1 MRHNWISSK
10 VGLFLAA
17 AMLTSSLSALPPVS
31 AAETEAATTDDL
43 LSMQGIPVEHTP
55 EIALYGAG
63 NTSSDEQTAYPEDVY
78 SSTMGYDVLND
89 AQKDLYR
96 KIKAA
101 AHTFYTGTAAAED
114 VSYGSDEKELPCFT
128 IVSNTDSSLTS
139 EDTAKVISM
148 FRNDNPVYFFVGN
161 TYLYSMDYDFDTGEN
176 YVSMV
181 YIACVEEYTGGT
193 TRQAE
198 RRTLETQIA
207 AAREQVEAKDTAWA
221 KARAANDWL
230 CNSLTYAY
238 DASGNPDD
246 SMASHSIV
254 GAFDERYCA
263 AVCEGYAKAF
273 QLLMNAAG
281 VANAYIVGLGNGGGH
296 AWNMAQMDDGYY
308 YCFDVTWNDSTSSDK
323 YFAAGETSFSQNHT
337 PNTADGF
344 KWDYLYDLPDVPA
357 DDSTNEMGTVLTE
370 GNFTYQLY
378 TDHAVL
384 TAYTGEDAF
393 VSVPEEADGLPVTAI
408 KGAFAGN
415 TAVQLVD
422 LPKTVTAISYGT
434 GGIGAFEDCTALQA
448 VSMLLTSRVEYYSFR
463 NCSALQTATL
473 PQTVTLI
480 GAGAFAACTRL
491 SRLNVY
497 SSDCTFGAASAVPA
511 ATVLYGYAGSTAQAY
526 AEKYDRTFL
535 TFGTVTTTTTAAT
548 TETTTTTTQTTTT
561 TTTTQTTSTTRTTTR
576 TTSDSTTT
584 TTTAATTTAGEILLP
599 EVGDCN
605 NDGVCRVDDLVLL
618 NQYLLGSV
626 QGSEV
631 QRTAMD
637 CNADGTVDSKDSHL
651 LAMFLVQLIARLP
664 A

>member
-1 MRHNWISSK
+1 MRHNWITPRM
-10 VGLFLAA
+10 GLFLAA
-17 AMLTSSLSALPPVS
+17 AMLMSSLSALPPVS
-31 AAETEAATTDDL
+31 AAETAMTDDL
-43 LSMQGIPVEHTP
+43 LSVQGIPVEHTP

-63 NTSSDEQTAYPEDVY
+63 NTSPDEQAAYPEDIY

-89 AQKDLYR
+89 AQKSLYR

-101 AHTFYTGTAAAED
+101 AHAFYTGTAAAEG
-114 VSYGSDEKELPCFT
+114 VSYGSDEEKLPCFA
-128 IVSNTDSSLTS
+128 IVSNTDSSLS
-139 EDTAKVISM
+139 NEDTVKVISM
-148 FRNDNPVYFFVGN
+148 FRNDNPMYFFVGN
-161 TYLYSMDYDFDTGEN
+161 TYLYSMDYDFETEEN
-176 YVSMV
+176 YVGAV
-181 YIACVEEYTGGT
+181 YIACVEEYTSGT
-193 TRQAE
+193 ARQAE
-198 RRTLETQIA
+198 RRALETQIT
-207 AAREQVEAKDTAWA
+207 AAREQVEAQDTAWA

-281 VANAYIVGLGNGGGH
+281 VANAYIIGLGNGGGH

-308 YCFDVTWNDSTSSDK
+308 YYFDVTWNDSTSSDK
-323 YFAAGETSFSQNHT
+323 YFAAGETSFSRNHT
-337 PNTADGF
+337 PNTADGER
-344 KWDYLYDLPDVPA
+344 WDYLYDLPDVPE
-357 DDSTNEMGTVLTE
+357 DDGTDETGTVLTE
-370 GNFTYQLY
+370 GDFTYQLY
-378 TDHAVL
+378 TDHAAL

-422 LPKTVTAISYGT
+422 LPKTVTAVSYGT

-448 VSMLLTSRVEYYSFR
+448 VSMILTSRVEYHSFR

-473 PQTVTLI
+473 PQTVTLV
-480 GAGAFAACTRL
+480 GAGAFAACT
-491 SRLNVY
+491 SLNTLRVD

-511 ATVLYGYAGSTAQAY
+511 ETVLYGYAGSTAQAY
-526 AEKYDRTFL
+526 AKKYDRTFL
-535 TFGTVTTTTTAAT
+535 PFGTVTTAATTAA

-561 TTTTQTTSTTRTTTR
+561 TRATTQ
-576 TTSDSTTT
+576 TTSDSTTA
-584 TTTAATTTAGEILLP
+584 TTTATTVTAGEILLP

-631 QRTAMD
+631 QRPAMD
-637 CNADGTVDSKDSHL
+637 CNADGTVDSRDSQL
-651 LAMFLVQLIARLP
+651 LAMFLMQLIPRLP

>member
-1 MRHNWISSK
+1 MRHNWITPRM
-10 VGLFLAA
+10 GLFLAA
-17 AMLTSSLSALPPVS
+17 AMLMSSLSALPPVS
-31 AAETEAATTDDL
+31 AAETAMTDDL
-43 LSMQGIPVEHTP
+43 LSVQGIPVERTP

-63 NTSSDEQTAYPEDVY
+63 NTSPDEQAAYPEDIY

-89 AQKDLYR
+89 AQKSLYR

-101 AHTFYTGTAAAED
+101 AHAFYTGTAAAEG
-114 VSYGSDEKELPCFT
+114 VSYGSDEEKLPCFA
-128 IVSNTDSSLTS
+128 IVSNTDSSLS
-139 EDTAKVISM
+139 NEDTVKVISM
-148 FRNDNPVYFFVGN
+148 FRNDNPIYFFVGN
-161 TYLYSMDYDFDTGEN
+161 TYLYSMDYDFETEEN
-176 YVSMV
+176 YVSAV
-181 YIACVEEYTGGT
+181 YIACVEEYTSGT
-193 TRQAE
+193 ARQAE
-198 RRTLETQIA
+198 RRALETQIT
-207 AAREQVEAKDTAWA
+207 AAREQVEAQDTAWA

-281 VANAYIVGLGNGGGH
+281 VANAYIIGLGNGGGH

-308 YCFDVTWNDSTSSDK
+308 YYFDVTWNDSTSSDK
-323 YFAAGETSFSQNHT
+323 YFAAGETSFSKNHT
-337 PNTADGF
+337 PNTADGER
-344 KWDYLYDLPDVPA
+344 WDYLYDLPDVPE
-357 DDSTNEMGTVLTE
+357 DDGTDETGTVLTE
-370 GNFTYQLY
+370 GDFTYQLY

-384 TAYTGEDAF
+384 TAYTGEDVF

-422 LPKTVTAISYGT
+422 LPKTVTAVSYGT
-434 GGIGAFEDCTALQA
+434 GGIGAFENCTALQA
-448 VSMLLTSRVEYYSFR
+448 VSMILTSRVEYHSFW

-473 PQTVTLI
+473 PQTVTLV
-480 GAGAFAACTRL
+480 GAGAFAACA
-491 SRLNVY
+491 SLNTLRVY

-511 ATVLYGYAGSTAQAY
+511 ETVLYGYAGSTAQAY
-526 AEKYDRTFL
+526 AKKYDRTFL
-535 TFGTVTTTTTAAT
+535 SFGTVTTAATTAA

-561 TTTTQTTSTTRTTTR
+561 TRATTQ
-576 TTSDSTTT
+576 TTSDSTTA
-584 TTTAATTTAGEILLP
+584 TTTATTVTAGEILLP

-631 QRTAMD
+631 QRPAMD
-637 CNADGTVDSKDSHL
+637 CNADGTVDSRDSQL
-651 LAMFLVQLIARLP
+651 LAMFLMQLIPRLP

>member
-1 MRHNWISSK
+1 MRHNWITPRM
-10 VGLFLAA
+10 GLFLVA
-17 AMLTSSLSALPPVS
+17 AMLMSSLSALPPVS
-31 AAETEAATTDDL
+31 AAETVMTDDL
-43 LSMQGIPVEHTP
+43 LSVQGIPVEHTP

-63 NTSSDEQTAYPEDVY
+63 NTSPDEQAAYPEDIY

-89 AQKDLYR
+89 AQKSLYR

-101 AHTFYTGTAAAED
+101 AHAFYTGTAAAEG
-114 VSYGSDEKELPCFT
+114 VSYGSDEEKLPCFA
-128 IVSNTDSSLTS
+128 IVSNTDSSLS
-139 EDTAKVISM
+139 NEDTVKVISM
-148 FRNDNPVYFFVGN
+148 FRNDNPMYFFVGN
-161 TYLYSMDYDFDTGEN
+161 NYLYSMDYDSETEKN
-176 YVSMV
+176 YVGAV
-181 YIACVEEYTGGT
+181 YIACVEEYTSGT
-193 TRQAE
+193 ARQAE
-198 RRTLETQIA
+198 RRALETQIT
-207 AAREQVEAKDTAWA
+207 AAREQVEAQDTAWA

-281 VANAYIVGLGNGGGH
+281 VANAYIIGLGNGGGH

-308 YCFDVTWNDSTSSDK
+308 YYFDVTWNDSTSSDK
-323 YFAAGETSFSQNHT
+323 YFAAGETSFSKNHT
-337 PNTADGF
+337 PNTADGER
-344 KWDYLYDLPDVPA
+344 WDYLYDLPDVPE
-357 DDSTNEMGTVLTE
+357 DDGTDETGTVLTE
-370 GNFTYQLY
+370 GDFTYQLY

-384 TAYTGEDAF
+384 TAYTGEDVF

-422 LPKTVTAISYGT
+422 LPKTVTAVSYGT
-434 GGIGAFEDCTALQA
+434 GGIGAFENCTALQA
-448 VSMLLTSRVEYYSFR
+448 VSMILTSRVEYHSFR

-473 PQTVTLI
+473 PQTVTLV
-480 GAGAFAACTRL
+480 GAGVFAACT
-491 SRLNVY
+491 SLNTLRVY

-511 ATVLYGYAGSTAQAY
+511 ETVLYGYAGSTAQAY
-526 AEKYDRTFL
+526 AKKYDRTFL
-535 TFGTVTTTTTAAT
+535 SFGTVTTAATTAA

-561 TTTTQTTSTTRTTTR
+561 TRATTQ
-576 TTSDSTTT
+576 TTSDSTTA
-584 TTTAATTTAGEILLP
+584 TTTATTVTAGEILLP

-631 QRTAMD
+631 QRPAMD
-637 CNADGTVDSKDSHL
+637 CNADGTVDSRDSQL
-651 LAMFLVQLIARLP
+651 LAMFLMQLIPRLP

>member
-1 MRHNWISSK
+1 MRHNWITPRM
-10 VGLFLAA
+10 GLFLAA
-17 AMLTSSLSALPPVS
+17 AMLMSSLSALPPVS
-31 AAETEAATTDDL
+31 AAEVAMTDDL
-43 LSMQGIPVEHTP
+43 LSVQGIPVEHTP

-63 NTSSDEQTAYPEDVY
+63 NTSPDEQAAYPEDIY

-89 AQKDLYR
+89 AQKSLYR

-101 AHTFYTGTAAAED
+101 AHAFYTGTAAAEG
-114 VSYGSDEKELPCFT
+114 VSYGSDEEKLPCFA
-128 IVSNTDSSLTS
+128 IVSNTDSSLS
-139 EDTAKVISM
+139 NEDTVKVISM
-148 FRNDNPVYFFVGN
+148 FRNDNPMYFFVGN
-161 TYLYSMDYDFDTGEN
+161 TYLYSMDYDFETEEN
-176 YVSMV
+176 YVGAV
-181 YIACVEEYTGGT
+181 YIACVEEYTSGT
-193 TRQAE
+193 ARQAE
-198 RRTLETQIA
+198 RRALETQIT
-207 AAREQVEAKDTAWA
+207 AAREQVEAQDTAWA

-238 DASGNPDD
+238 DASGDPDD

-281 VANAYIVGLGNGGGH
+281 VANAYIIGLGNGGGH

-308 YCFDVTWNDSTSSDK
+308 YYFDVTWNDSTSSDK
-323 YFAAGETSFSQNHT
+323 YFAAGETSFSKNHT
-337 PNTADGF
+337 PNTADGER
-344 KWDYLYDLPDVPA
+344 WDYLYDLPDVPE
-357 DDSTNEMGTVLTE
+357 DDGTDETGTVLTE
-370 GNFTYQLY
+370 GDFTYQLY
-378 TDHAVL
+378 TDHAAL

-422 LPKTVTAISYGT
+422 LPKTVTAVSYGT
-434 GGIGAFEDCTALQA
+434 GGIGAFENCTALQA
-448 VSMLLTSRVEYYSFR
+448 VSMILTSRVEYHSFR
-463 NCSALQTATL
+463 NCSVLQTATL
-473 PQTVTLI
+473 PQTVTLV
-480 GAGAFAACTRL
+480 GAGAFAACT
-491 SRLNVY
+491 SLNTLRVY

-511 ATVLYGYAGSTAQAY
+511 ETVLYGYAGSTAQAY
-526 AEKYDRTFL
+526 AKKYDRTFL
-535 TFGTVTTTTTAAT
+535 TFGTVTTAATTAAT
-548 TETTTTTTQTTTT
+548 ETT
-561 TTTTQTTSTTRTTTR
+561 TTTTQTTSTTRTTMR
-576 TTSDSTTT
+576 TTSDSTTA
-584 TTTAATTTAGEILLP
+584 TTTATTVTAGEILLP

-631 QRTAMD
+631 QRPAMD
-637 CNADGTVDSKDSHL
+637 CNADGTVDSRDSQL
-651 LAMFLVQLIARLP
+651 LAMFLMQLIPRLP

>member
-1 MRHNWISSK
+1 MRHNWITPRM
-10 VGLFLAA
+10 GFFLAA
-17 AMLTSSLSALPPVS
+17 AMLMSSFSALPPVS
-31 AAETEAATTDDL
+31 AAETAMTDDL
-43 LSMQGIPVEHTP
+43 LSVQGIPVEHTP

-63 NTSSDEQTAYPEDVY
+63 NTSPDEQAAYPEDIY

-89 AQKDLYR
+89 AQKSLYR

-101 AHTFYTGTAAAED
+101 AHAFYTGTAAAEG
-114 VSYGSDEKELPCFT
+114 VSYGSDEEKLPCFA
-128 IVSNTDSSLTS
+128 IVSNTDSSLS
-139 EDTAKVISM
+139 NEDTVKVISM
-148 FRNDNPVYFFVGN
+148 FRNDNPMYFFVGN
-161 TYLYSMDYDFDTGEN
+161 TYLYSMDYDFETEEN
-176 YVSMV
+176 YVGAV
-181 YIACVEEYTGGT
+181 YIACVEEYTSGT
-193 TRQAE
+193 ARQAE
-198 RRTLETQIA
+198 RRALETQIT
-207 AAREQVEAKDTAWA
+207 AAREQVEAQDTAWA

-281 VANAYIVGLGNGGGH
+281 VANAYIIGLGNGGGH

-308 YCFDVTWNDSTSSDK
+308 YYFDVTWNDSTSSDK
-323 YFAAGETSFSQNHT
+323 YFAAGETSFSKNHT
-337 PNTADGF
+337 PNTADGER
-344 KWDYLYDLPDVPA
+344 WDYLYDLPDVPE
-357 DDSTNEMGTVLTE
+357 DDGTDETGTVLTE
-370 GNFTYQLY
+370 GDFTYQLY

-384 TAYTGEDAF
+384 TAYTGEDVS

-422 LPKTVTAISYGT
+422 LPKTVTAVSYGT
-434 GGIGAFEDCTALQA
+434 GGIGAFENCTALQA
-448 VSMLLTSRVEYYSFR
+448 VSMILTSRVEYHSFR

-473 PQTVTLI
+473 PQTVTLV
-480 GAGAFAACTRL
+480 GAGAFAACT
-491 SRLNVY
+491 SLNTLRVY

-511 ATVLYGYAGSTAQAY
+511 ETVLYGYAGSTAQAY
-526 AEKYDRTFL
+526 AKKYDRTFL
-535 TFGTVTTTTTAAT
+535 PFGTVTTAATTAA

-561 TTTTQTTSTTRTTTR
+561 TRATTQ
-576 TTSDSTTT
+576 TTSDSTTA
-584 TTTAATTTAGEILLP
+584 TTTATTVTAGEILLP

-631 QRTAMD
+631 QRPAMD
-637 CNADGTVDSKDSHL
+637 CNADGTVDSRDSQL
-651 LAMFLVQLIARLP
+651 LAMFLMQLIPRLP

>member
-1 MRHNWISSK
+1 MRHNWITPRM
-10 VGLFLAA
+10 GLFLAA
-17 AMLTSSLSALPPVS
+17 AMLMSSLSALPPVS
-31 AAETEAATTDDL
+31 AAETAMTDDL
-43 LSMQGIPVEHTP
+43 LSVQGIPVERTP
-55 EIALYGAG
+55 EIALYGAE
-63 NTSSDEQTAYPEDVY
+63 NTSPDEQAAYPEDIY

-89 AQKDLYR
+89 AQKSLYR

-101 AHTFYTGTAAAED
+101 AHAFYTGTAAAEG
-114 VSYGSDEKELPCFT
+114 VSYGSDEEKLPCFA
-128 IVSNTDSSLTS
+128 IVSNTDSSLS
-139 EDTAKVISM
+139 NEDTVKVISM
-148 FRNDNPVYFFVGN
+148 FRNDNPMYFFVGN
-161 TYLYSMDYDFDTGEN
+161 TYLYSMDYDFETEEN
-176 YVSMV
+176 YVSAV
-181 YIACVEEYTGGT
+181 YIACVEEYTSGT
-193 TRQAE
+193 ARQAE
-198 RRTLETQIA
+198 RRALETQIT
-207 AAREQVEAKDTAWA
+207 AAREQVEAQDTAWA

-238 DASGNPDD
+238 DASGAPDD

-263 AVCEGYAKAF
+263 AVCEGYAKSF

-281 VANAYIVGLGNGGGH
+281 VANAYIIGLGNGGGH

-308 YCFDVTWNDSTSSDK
+308 YYFDVTWNDSTSSDK
-323 YFAAGETSFSQNHT
+323 YFAAGETSFSKNHT
-337 PNTADGF
+337 PNTADGER
-344 KWDYLYDLPDVPA
+344 WDYLYDLPDVPE
-357 DDSTNEMGTVLTE
+357 DDGTDETGTVLTE
-370 GNFTYQLY
+370 GDFTYQLY

-384 TAYTGEDAF
+384 TAYTGEDVS

-422 LPKTVTAISYGT
+422 LPKTVTAVSYGT
-434 GGIGAFEDCTALQA
+434 GGIGAFENCTALQA
-448 VSMLLTSRVEYYSFR
+448 VSMILTSRVEYHSFR

-473 PQTVTLI
+473 PQTVTLV
-480 GAGAFAACTRL
+480 GAGAFAACTG
-491 SRLNVY
+491 LNTLRVY

-511 ATVLYGYAGSTAQAY
+511 ETVLYGYAGSTAQAY
-526 AEKYDRTFL
+526 AKKYDRTFL
-535 TFGTVTTTTTAAT
+535 LFGTVTTAATTAA

-561 TTTTQTTSTTRTTTR
+561 TRATTQ
-576 TTSDSTTT
+576 TTSDSTTA
-584 TTTAATTTAGEILLP
+584 TTTATTVTAGEILLP

-631 QRTAMD
+631 QRPAMD
-637 CNADGTVDSKDSHL
+637 CNADGTVDSRDSQL
-651 LAMFLVQLIARLP
+651 LAMFLMQLIARLP

>member
-1 MRHNWISSK
+1 MRHNWITPRM
-10 VGLFLAA
+10 GLFLAA
-17 AMLTSSLSALPPVS
+17 AMLMSSLSALPPVS
-31 AAETEAATTDDL
+31 AAETAMTDDL
-43 LSMQGIPVEHTP
+43 LSVQGIPVEHTP

-63 NTSSDEQTAYPEDVY
+63 NTSPDEQAAYPEDIY

-89 AQKDLYR
+89 AQKSLYR

-101 AHTFYTGTAAAED
+101 AHAFYTGTAAAEG
-114 VSYGSDEKELPCFT
+114 VSYGSDEEKLPCFA
-128 IVSNTDSSLTS
+128 IVSNTDSSLS
-139 EDTAKVISM
+139 NEDTVKVISM
-148 FRNDNPVYFFVGN
+148 FRNDNPMYFFVGN
-161 TYLYSMDYDFDTGEN
+161 NYLYSMDYDSETEEN
-176 YVSMV
+176 YVGAV
-181 YIACVEEYTGGT
+181 YIACVEEYTSGT
-193 TRQAE
+193 ARQAE
-198 RRTLETQIA
+198 RRALETQIT
-207 AAREQVEAKDTAWA
+207 AAREQVEAQDTAWA

-281 VANAYIVGLGNGGGH
+281 VANAYIIGLGNGGGH

-308 YCFDVTWNDSTSSDK
+308 YYFDVTWNDSTSSDK
-323 YFAAGETSFSQNHT
+323 YFAAGETSFSKNHT
-337 PNTADGF
+337 PNTADGER
-344 KWDYLYDLPDVPA
+344 WDYLYDLPD
-357 DDSTNEMGTVLTE
+357 
-370 GNFTYQLY
+370 
-378 TDHAVL
+378 
-384 TAYTGEDAF
+384 
-393 VSVPEEADGLPVTAI
+393 VPEEADGLPVTAI

-422 LPKTVTAISYGT
+422 LPKTVTVVSYGT
-434 GGIGAFEDCTALQA
+434 GGIGAFENCTALQA
-448 VSMLLTSRVEYYSFR
+448 VSMILTSRVEYHSFW

-473 PQTVTLI
+473 PQTVTLV
-480 GAGAFAACTRL
+480 GAGAFAACA
-491 SRLNVY
+491 SLNTLRVY

-511 ATVLYGYAGSTAQAY
+511 ETVLYGYAGSTAQAY
-526 AEKYDRTFL
+526 AKKYDRTFL
-535 TFGTVTTTTTAAT
+535 SFGTVTTAATTAA

-561 TTTTQTTSTTRTTTR
+561 TRATTQ
-576 TTSDSTTT
+576 TTSDSTTA
-584 TTTAATTTAGEILLP
+584 TTTATTVTAGEILLP

-631 QRTAMD
+631 QRPAMD
-637 CNADGTVDSKDSHL
+637 CNADGTVDSRDSQL
-651 LAMFLVQLIARLP
+651 LAMFLMQLIPRLP

>member
-1 MRHNWISSK
+1 MRHNWITPRM
-10 VGLFLAA
+10 GLFLAA
-17 AMLTSSLSALPPVS
+17 AMLMPSLSALPPVS
-31 AAETEAATTDDL
+31 AAETAMTDDL
-43 LSMQGIPVEHTP
+43 LSVQGIPVEHTP

-63 NTSSDEQTAYPEDVY
+63 NTSPDEQAAYPEDIY

-89 AQKDLYR
+89 AQKSLYR

-101 AHTFYTGTAAAED
+101 AHAFYTGTAAAEG
-114 VSYGSDEKELPCFT
+114 VSYGSDEEKLPCFA
-128 IVSNTDSSLTS
+128 IVSNTDSSLS
-139 EDTAKVISM
+139 NEDTVKVISM
-148 FRNDNPVYFFVGN
+148 FRNDNPMYFFVGN
-161 TYLYSMDYDFDTGEN
+161 NYLYSMDYDSETEEN
-176 YVSMV
+176 YVGAV
-181 YIACVEEYTGGT
+181 YIACVEEYTSGT
-193 TRQAE
+193 ARQAE
-198 RRTLETQIA
+198 RCALETQIT
-207 AAREQVEAKDTAWA
+207 AAREQVEAQDTAWA

-281 VANAYIVGLGNGGGH
+281 VANAYIIGLGNGGGH

-308 YCFDVTWNDSTSSDK
+308 YYFDVTWNDSTSSDK
-323 YFAAGETSFSQNHT
+323 YFAAGETSFSKNHT
-337 PNTADGF
+337 PNTADGER
-344 KWDYLYDLPDVPA
+344 WDYLYDLPDVPE
-357 DDSTNEMGTVLTE
+357 DDGTDETGTVLTE
-370 GNFTYQLY
+370 GDFTYQLY

-384 TAYTGEDAF
+384 TAYTGEDVF

-415 TAVQLVD
+415 TSVQLVD
-422 LPKTVTAISYGT
+422 LPKTVTAVSYGT
-434 GGIGAFEDCTALQA
+434 GGIGAFENCTALQA
-448 VSMLLTSRVEYYSFR
+448 VSMILTSRVEYHSFR

-473 PQTVTLI
+473 PQTVTLV
-480 GAGAFAACTRL
+480 GAGAFAACT
-491 SRLNVY
+491 SLNTLRVY
-497 SSDCTFGAASAVPA
+497 SSDCTFGAASVVPA
-511 ATVLYGYAGSTAQAY
+511 ETVLYGYAGSTAQAY
-526 AEKYDRTFL
+526 AKKYDRTFL
-535 TFGTVTTTTTAAT
+535 SFGTVTTAATTAA

-561 TTTTQTTSTTRTTTR
+561 TRATTQ
-576 TTSDSTTT
+576 TTSDSTTA
-584 TTTAATTTAGEILLP
+584 TTTATTVTAGEILLP

-631 QRTAMD
+631 QRPAMD
-637 CNADGTVDSKDSHL
+637 CNADGTVDSRDSQL
-651 LAMFLVQLIARLP
+651 LAMFLMQLIPRLP

>member
-1 MRHNWISSK
+1 MRHNWITPRM
-10 VGLFLAA
+10 GLFLAA
-17 AMLTSSLSALPPVS
+17 AMLMSSLSALPPVS
-31 AAETEAATTDDL
+31 AAETVMTDDL
-43 LSMQGIPVEHTP
+43 LSVQGIPVEHTP

-63 NTSSDEQTAYPEDVY
+63 NTFPDEQAAYPEDIY

-89 AQKDLYR
+89 AQKSLYR

-101 AHTFYTGTAAAED
+101 AHAFYTGTAAAEG
-114 VSYGSDEKELPCFT
+114 VSYGSDEEKLPCFA
-128 IVSNTDSSLTS
+128 IVSNTDSSLS
-139 EDTAKVISM
+139 NEDTVKVISM
-148 FRNDNPVYFFVGN
+148 FRNDNPMYFFVGN
-161 TYLYSMDYDFDTGEN
+161 TYLYSMDYDFETEEN
-176 YVSMV
+176 YVGAV
-181 YIACVEEYTGGT
+181 YIACVEEYTSGT
-193 TRQAE
+193 ARQAE
-198 RRTLETQIA
+198 RRALETQIT
-207 AAREQVEAKDTAWA
+207 AAREQVEAQDTAWA

-281 VANAYIVGLGNGGGH
+281 VANAYIIGLGNGGGH

-308 YCFDVTWNDSTSSDK
+308 YYFDVTWNDSTSSDK
-323 YFAAGETSFSQNHT
+323 YFAAGETSFSKNHT
-337 PNTADGF
+337 PNTADGER
-344 KWDYLYDLPDVPA
+344 WDYLYDLPDVPE
-357 DDSTNEMGTVLTE
+357 DDGTDETGTVLTE
-370 GNFTYQLY
+370 GDFTYQLY

-384 TAYTGEDAF
+384 TAYTGEDVS

-422 LPKTVTAISYGT
+422 LPKTVTAVSYGT
-434 GGIGAFEDCTALQA
+434 GGIGAFENCTALQA
-448 VSMLLTSRVEYYSFR
+448 VSMILTSRVEYHSFR

-473 PQTVTLI
+473 PQTVTLV
-480 GAGAFAACTRL
+480 GAGAFAACT
-491 SRLNVY
+491 SLNTLRVY

-511 ATVLYGYAGSTAQAY
+511 ETVLYGYAGSTAQAY
-526 AEKYDRTFL
+526 AKKYDRTFL
-535 TFGTVTTTTTAAT
+535 PFGTVTTAATTAA
-548 TETTTTTTQTTTT
+548 TETTTTTTTQA
-561 TTTTQTTSTTRTTTR
+561 TTQ
-576 TTSDSTTT
+576 TTSDSTTA
-584 TTTAATTTAGEILLP
+584 TTTATTVTAGEILLP

-631 QRTAMD
+631 QRPAMD
-637 CNADGTVDSKDSHL
+637 CNADGTVDSRDSQL
-651 LAMFLVQLIARLP
+651 LAMFLMQLIPRLP

>member
-1 MRHNWISSK
+1 MRHNWITPRM
-10 VGLFLAA
+10 GLFLAA
-17 AMLTSSLSALPPVS
+17 AMLMSSLSALPPVS
-31 AAETEAATTDDL
+31 AAETAMTDDL
-43 LSMQGIPVEHTP
+43 LSVQGILVEHTP

-63 NTSSDEQTAYPEDVY
+63 NTSPDEQAVYPEDIY

-89 AQKDLYR
+89 AQKSLYR

-101 AHTFYTGTAAAED
+101 AHAFYTGTAAAEG
-114 VSYGSDEKELPCFT
+114 VSYGSDEEKLPCFA
-128 IVSNTDSSLTS
+128 IVSNTDSSLS
-139 EDTAKVISM
+139 NEDTVKVISM
-148 FRNDNPVYFFVGN
+148 FRNDNPMYFFVGN
-161 TYLYSMDYDFDTGEN
+161 TYLYSMDYDFETEEN
-176 YVSMV
+176 YVSAV
-181 YIACVEEYTGGT
+181 YIACVEEYTSGT
-193 TRQAE
+193 ARQAE
-198 RRTLETQIA
+198 RRALETQIT
-207 AAREQVEAKDTAWA
+207 AAREQVEAQDTAWA

-281 VANAYIVGLGNGGGH
+281 VANAYIIGLGNGGGH

-308 YCFDVTWNDSTSSDK
+308 YYFDVTWNDSTSSDK
-323 YFAAGETSFSQNHT
+323 YFAAGETSFSKNHT
-337 PNTADGF
+337 PNTADGER
-344 KWDYLYDLPDVPA
+344 WDYLYDLPDVPE
-357 DDSTNEMGTVLTE
+357 DDGTDETGTVLTE
-370 GNFTYQLY
+370 GDFTYQLY

-384 TAYTGEDAF
+384 TAYTGEDVF

-422 LPKTVTAISYGT
+422 LPKTVTAVSYGT
-434 GGIGAFEDCTALQA
+434 GGIGAFENCTALQA
-448 VSMLLTSRVEYYSFR
+448 VSMILTSRVEYHSFR

-473 PQTVTLI
+473 PQTVTFV
-480 GAGAFAACTRL
+480 GAGAFAACTG
-491 SRLNVY
+491 LNTLRVY

-511 ATVLYGYAGSTAQAY
+511 ETVLYGYAGSTAQAY
-526 AEKYDRTFL
+526 AKKYDRTFL
-535 TFGTVTTTTTAAT
+535 SFGTVTTAATTTA
-548 TETTTTTTQTTTT
+548 TETTTTTTTRA
-561 TTTTQTTSTTRTTTR
+561 TTQ
-576 TTSDSTTT
+576 TTSDSTTA
-584 TTTAATTTAGEILLP
+584 TTTATTVTAGEILLP

-631 QRTAMD
+631 QRPAMD
-637 CNADGTVDSKDSHL
+637 CNADGTVDSRDSQL
-651 LAMFLVQLIARLP
+651 LAMFLMQLIPQLP

>member
-1 MRHNWISSK
+1 MRHNWITPRT
-10 VGLFLAA
+10 GLFLAA
-17 AMLTSSLSALPPVS
+17 AMLMSSLSALPPVS
-31 AAETEAATTDDL
+31 AAETAMTDDL
-43 LSMQGIPVEHTP
+43 LSVQGIPVEHTP

-63 NTSSDEQTAYPEDVY
+63 NTSPDEQTAYPEDIY

-89 AQKDLYR
+89 AQKSLYR

-101 AHTFYTGTAAAED
+101 AHAFYTGTAAAEG
-114 VSYGSDEKELPCFT
+114 VSYGSDEEKLPCFA
-128 IVSNTDSSLTS
+128 IVSNTDSSLS
-139 EDTAKVISM
+139 NEDTVKVISM
-148 FRNDNPVYFFVGN
+148 FRNDNPMYFFVGN
-161 TYLYSMDYDFDTGEN
+161 TYLYSMDYDFETEEN
-176 YVSMV
+176 YVGAV
-181 YIACVEEYTGGT
+181 YIACVEEYTSGT
-193 TRQAE
+193 ARQAE
-198 RRTLETQIA
+198 RRTLETQIT
-207 AAREQVEAKDTAWA
+207 AAREQVEAQDTAWA

-238 DASGNPDD
+238 DASGDPDD

-281 VANAYIVGLGNGGGH
+281 VANAYIIGLGNGGGH

-308 YCFDVTWNDSTSSDK
+308 YYFDVTWNDSTSSDK
-323 YFAAGETSFSQNHT
+323 YFAAGETSFSRNHT
-337 PNTADGF
+337 PNTADGER
-344 KWDYLYDLPDVPA
+344 WDYLYDLPDVPE
-357 DDSTNEMGTVLTE
+357 DDGTDETGTVLTE
-370 GNFTYQLY
+370 GDFIYQLY
-378 TDHAVL
+378 TDHAAL

-422 LPKTVTAISYGT
+422 LPKTVTAVSYGT
-434 GGIGAFEDCTALQA
+434 GGIGAFENCTALQA
-448 VSMLLTSRVEYYSFR
+448 VSMILTSRVEYHSFR

-473 PQTVTLI
+473 PQTVTLV
-480 GAGAFAACTRL
+480 GAGAFAACT
-491 SRLNVY
+491 SLNTLRVY

-511 ATVLYGYAGSTAQAY
+511 ETVLYGYAGSTAQAY
-526 AEKYDRTFL
+526 AKKYDRTFL
-535 TFGTVTTTTTAAT
+535 TFGTVTTAATTAA

-561 TTTTQTTSTTRTTTR
+561 TRATTQ

-584 TTTAATTTAGEILLP
+584 TTTATTVTAGEILLP

-605 NDGVCRVDDLVLL
+605 NDGVCRIDDLVLL

-631 QRTAMD
+631 QRPAMD
-637 CNADGTVDSKDSHL
+637 CNADGTVDSRDSQL
-651 LAMFLVQLIARLP
+651 LAMFLMQLIPRLP

>member
-1 MRHNWISSK
+1 MRHNWITPRM
-10 VGLFLAA
+10 GLFLVA
-17 AMLTSSLSALPPVS
+17 AMLMSSLSALPPVS
-31 AAETEAATTDDL
+31 AAETVMTDDL
-43 LSMQGIPVEHTP
+43 LSVQGIPVEHTP

-63 NTSSDEQTAYPEDVY
+63 NTSPDEQAAYPEDIY

-89 AQKDLYR
+89 AQKSLYR

-101 AHTFYTGTAAAED
+101 AHAFYTGTAAAEG
-114 VSYGSDEKELPCFT
+114 VSYGSDEEKLPCFA
-128 IVSNTDSSLTS
+128 IVSNTDSSLS
-139 EDTAKVISM
+139 NEDTVKVISM
-148 FRNDNPVYFFVGN
+148 FRNDNPMYFFVGN
-161 TYLYSMDYDFDTGEN
+161 NYLYSMDYDSETEEN
-176 YVSMV
+176 YVGAV
-181 YIACVEEYTGGT
+181 YIACVEEYTSGT
-193 TRQAE
+193 ARQAE
-198 RRTLETQIA
+198 RRALETQIT
-207 AAREQVEAKDTAWA
+207 AAREQVEAQDTAWA

-238 DASGNPDD
+238 DASGDPDD

-281 VANAYIVGLGNGGGH
+281 VANAYIIGLGNGGGH

-308 YCFDVTWNDSTSSDK
+308 YYFDVTWNDSTSSDK
-323 YFAAGETSFSQNHT
+323 YFAAGETSFSKNHT
-337 PNTADGF
+337 PNTADGER
-344 KWDYLYDLPDVPA
+344 WDYLYDLPDVPE
-357 DDSTNEMGTVLTE
+357 DDGTDEMGTVLTE
-370 GNFTYQLY
+370 GDFTYQLY

-384 TAYTGEDAF
+384 TAYTGEDVS

-422 LPKTVTAISYGT
+422 LPKTVTAVSYGT
-434 GGIGAFEDCTALQA
+434 GGIGAFENCTALQA
-448 VSMLLTSRVEYYSFR
+448 VSMILTSRVEYHSFR

-473 PQTVTLI
+473 PQTVTLV
-480 GAGAFAACTRL
+480 GAGAFAACT
-491 SRLNVY
+491 SLNTLRVY

-511 ATVLYGYAGSTAQAY
+511 ETVLYGYAGSTAQAY
-526 AEKYDRTFL
+526 AKKYDRTFL
-535 TFGTVTTTTTAAT
+535 LFGTVTTAATTAA

-561 TTTTQTTSTTRTTTR
+561 TRATTQ
-576 TTSDSTTT
+576 TTSDSTTA
-584 TTTAATTTAGEILLP
+584 TTTATTVTAGEILLP

-631 QRTAMD
+631 QRPAMD
-637 CNADGTVDSKDSHL
+637 CNADGTVDSRDSQL
-651 LAMFLVQLIARLP
+651 LAMFLMQLIPRLP

>member
-1 MRHNWISSK
+1 MRHNWITPRM
-10 VGLFLAA
+10 GLFLAA
-17 AMLTSSLSALPPVS
+17 AMLMSSLSALPPVS
-31 AAETEAATTDDL
+31 AAETVMTDDL
-43 LSMQGIPVEHTP
+43 LSVQGIPVEHTP

-63 NTSSDEQTAYPEDVY
+63 NTSPDEQAAYPEDIY
-78 SSTMGYDVLND
+78 SSTMGYEVLND
-89 AQKDLYR
+89 AQKSLYR

-101 AHTFYTGTAAAED
+101 AHAFYTGTAAAEG
-114 VSYGSDEKELPCFT
+114 VSYGSDEEKLPCFA
-128 IVSNTDSSLTS
+128 IVSNTDSSLS
-139 EDTAKVISM
+139 NEDTVKVISM
-148 FRNDNPVYFFVGN
+148 FRNDNPMYFFVGN
-161 TYLYSMDYDFDTGEN
+161 TYLYSMDYDFETEKN
-176 YVSMV
+176 YVGAV
-181 YIACVEEYTGGT
+181 YIACVEEYTSGT
-193 TRQAE
+193 ARQAE
-198 RRTLETQIA
+198 RRALETQIT
-207 AAREQVEAKDTAWA
+207 AAREQVEAQDTAWA

-281 VANAYIVGLGNGGGH
+281 VANAYIIGLGNGGGH

-308 YCFDVTWNDSTSSDK
+308 YYFDVTWNDSTSSDK
-323 YFAAGETSFSQNHT
+323 YFAAGETSFSKNHT
-337 PNTADGF
+337 PNTADGER
-344 KWDYLYDLPDVPA
+344 WDYLYDLPDVPE
-357 DDSTNEMGTVLTE
+357 DDGTDETGTVLTE
-370 GNFTYQLY
+370 GDFTYQLY

-422 LPKTVTAISYGT
+422 LPKTVTAVSYGT
-434 GGIGAFEDCTALQA
+434 GGIGAFENCTALQA
-448 VSMLLTSRVEYYSFR
+448 VSMILTSRVEYHSFR

-473 PQTVTLI
+473 PQTVTLV
-480 GAGAFAACTRL
+480 GAGAFAACT
-491 SRLNVY
+491 SLNTLRVY

-511 ATVLYGYAGSTAQAY
+511 ETVLYGYAGSTAQAY
-526 AEKYDRTFL
+526 AKKYDRTFL
-535 TFGTVTTTTTAAT
+535 PFGTVTTAATTAA
-548 TETTTTTTQTTTT
+548 TETTTTTTQTTTMT
-561 TTTTQTTSTTRTTTR
+561 RATTQ
-576 TTSDSTTT
+576 TTSDSTTA
-584 TTTAATTTAGEILLP
+584 TTTATTVTAGEILLP

-631 QRTAMD
+631 QRPAMD
-637 CNADGTVDSKDSHL
+637 CNADGTVDSRDSQL
-651 LAMFLVQLIARLP
+651 LAMFLMQLIPRLP

>member
-1 MRHNWISSK
+1 MRHNWITPRM
-10 VGLFLAA
+10 GLFLAA
-17 AMLTSSLSALPPVS
+17 AMLMSSLSALPPVS
-31 AAETEAATTDDL
+31 AAETAMTDDL
-43 LSMQGIPVEHTP
+43 LSVQGIPVEHTP

-63 NTSSDEQTAYPEDVY
+63 NTSPDEQAAYPEDIY

-89 AQKDLYR
+89 AQKSLYR

-101 AHTFYTGTAAAED
+101 AHAFYTGTATAEG
-114 VSYGSDEKELPCFT
+114 VSYGSDEEKLPCFA
-128 IVSNTDSSLTS
+128 IVSNTDSSLS
-139 EDTAKVISM
+139 NEDTVKVISM
-148 FRNDNPVYFFVGN
+148 FRNDNPMYFFVGN
-161 TYLYSMDYDFDTGEN
+161 NYLYSMDYDFETEEN
-176 YVSMV
+176 YVGAV
-181 YIACVEEYTGGT
+181 YIACVEEYTSGT
-193 TRQAE
+193 ARQAE
-198 RRTLETQIA
+198 RRALETQIT
-207 AAREQVEAKDTAWA
+207 AAREQVEAQDTAWA

-281 VANAYIVGLGNGGGH
+281 VANAYIIGLGNGGGH

-308 YCFDVTWNDSTSSDK
+308 YYFDVTWNDSTSSDK
-323 YFAAGETSFSQNHT
+323 YFAAGETSFSKNHT
-337 PNTADGF
+337 PNTADGER
-344 KWDYLYDLPDVPA
+344 WDYLYDLPDVPE
-357 DDSTNEMGTVLTE
+357 DDGTDETGTVLTE
-370 GNFTYQLY
+370 GDFTYQLY

-384 TAYTGEDAF
+384 TAYTGEDVS

-415 TAVQLVD
+415 TAVQLVN
-422 LPKTVTAISYGT
+422 LPKTVTAVSYGT
-434 GGIGAFEDCTALQA
+434 GGIGAFENCTALQA
-448 VSMLLTSRVEYYSFR
+448 VSMILTSRVEYHSFR

-473 PQTVTLI
+473 PQTVTLV
-480 GAGAFAACTRL
+480 GAGAFATCT
-491 SRLNVY
+491 SLNTLRVY

-511 ATVLYGYAGSTAQAY
+511 ETVLYGYAGSTAQAY
-526 AEKYDRTFL
+526 AKKYDRTFL
-535 TFGTVTTTTTAAT
+535 LFGTVTTAATTAA

-561 TTTTQTTSTTRTTTR
+561 TRATTQ
-576 TTSDSTTT
+576 TTSDSTTA
-584 TTTAATTTAGEILLP
+584 TTTATTVTAGEILLP

-631 QRTAMD
+631 QRPAMD
-637 CNADGTVDSKDSHL
+637 CNADGTVDSRDSQL
-651 LAMFLVQLIARLP
+651 LAMFLMQLIPRLP

>member
-1 MRHNWISSK
+1 MRHNWITPRM
-10 VGLFLAA
+10 GLFLAA
-17 AMLTSSLSALPPVS
+17 AMLMSSLSALPPVS
-31 AAETEAATTDDL
+31 AAETAMTDDL
-43 LSMQGIPVEHTP
+43 LSVQGIPVEHTP

-63 NTSSDEQTAYPEDVY
+63 NTSPDEQAAYPEDIY

-89 AQKDLYR
+89 AQKSLYR

-101 AHTFYTGTAAAED
+101 AHAFYTGTAAAEG
-114 VSYGSDEKELPCFT
+114 VSYGSDEEKLPCFA
-128 IVSNTDSSLTS
+128 IVSNTDSSLS
-139 EDTAKVISM
+139 NEDTVKVISM
-148 FRNDNPVYFFVGN
+148 FRNDNPMYFFVGN
-161 TYLYSMDYDFDTGEN
+161 NYLYSMDYDSETEEN
-176 YVSMV
+176 YVGAV
-181 YIACVEEYTGGT
+181 YIACVEEYTSGT
-193 TRQAE
+193 ARQAE
-198 RRTLETQIA
+198 RRALETQIT
-207 AAREQVEAKDTAWA
+207 AAREQVEAQDTAWA

-281 VANAYIVGLGNGGGH
+281 VANAYIIGLGNGGGH

-308 YCFDVTWNDSTSSDK
+308 YYFDVTWNDSTSSDK
-323 YFAAGETSFSQNHT
+323 YFAAGETSFSKNHT
-337 PNTADGF
+337 PNTADGER
-344 KWDYLYDLPDVPA
+344 WDYLYDLPDVSE
-357 DDSTNEMGTVLTE
+357 DDGTDETGTVLTE
-370 GNFTYQLY
+370 EDFTYQLY

-384 TAYTGEDAF
+384 TAYTGEDVF

-422 LPKTVTAISYGT
+422 LPKTVTAVSYGT
-434 GGIGAFEDCTALQA
+434 GGIGAFENCTALQA
-448 VSMLLTSRVEYYSFR
+448 VSMILTSRVEYHSFR

-473 PQTVTLI
+473 PQTVTLV
-480 GAGAFAACTRL
+480 GAGVFAACT
-491 SRLNVY
+491 SLNTLRVY

-511 ATVLYGYAGSTAQAY
+511 ETVLYGYAGSTAQAY
-526 AEKYDRTFL
+526 AKKYDRTFL
-535 TFGTVTTTTTAAT
+535 SFGTVTTAATTAA

-561 TTTTQTTSTTRTTTR
+561 TRATTQ
-576 TTSDSTTT
+576 TTSDSTTA
-584 TTTAATTTAGEILLP
+584 TTTATTVTAGEILLP

-631 QRTAMD
+631 QRPAVD
-637 CNADGTVDSKDSHL
+637 CNADGTVDSRDSQL
-651 LAMFLVQLIARLP
+651 LAMFLMQLIPRLP

>member
-1 MRHNWISSK
+1 MRHNWITPK
-10 VGLFLAA
+10 MGLFLAA
-17 AMLTSSLSALPPVS
+17 TMLMSSLSALPPVS
-31 AAETEAATTDDL
+31 AAEAAMTDDL
-43 LSMQGIPVEHTP
+43 LSVQGIPVERTP

-63 NTSSDEQTAYPEDVY
+63 NTSPDEQAVYPEDIY

-89 AQKDLYR
+89 AQKSLYR

-101 AHTFYTGTAAAED
+101 AHAFYTGTAAAEG
-114 VSYGSDEKELPCFT
+114 VSYGSDEEKLPCFA
-128 IVSNTDSSLTS
+128 IVSNTDSSLS
-139 EDTAKVISM
+139 NEDTVKVISM
-148 FRNDNPVYFFVGN
+148 FRNDNPMYFFVGN
-161 TYLYSMDYDFDTGEN
+161 TYLYSMDYDFETEEN
-176 YVSMV
+176 YVSAV
-181 YIACVEEYTGGT
+181 YIACVEEYTSGT
-193 TRQAE
+193 ARQAE
-198 RRTLETQIA
+198 RRALETQIT
-207 AAREQVEAKDTAWA
+207 AAREQVEAQDTAWA

-281 VANAYIVGLGNGGGH
+281 VANAYIIGLGNGGGH

-308 YCFDVTWNDSTSSDK
+308 YYFDVTWNDSTSSDK
-323 YFAAGETSFSQNHT
+323 YFAAGETSFSKNHT
-337 PNTADGF
+337 PNTADGER
-344 KWDYLYDLPDVPA
+344 WDYLYDLPDVPE
-357 DDSTNEMGTVLTE
+357 DDGTDETGTVLTE
-370 GNFTYQLY
+370 GDFTYQLY

-422 LPKTVTAISYGT
+422 LPKTVTAVSYGT
-434 GGIGAFEDCTALQA
+434 GGIGAFENCTALQA
-448 VSMLLTSRVEYYSFR
+448 VSMILTSRVEYHSFR

-473 PQTVTLI
+473 PQTITLV
-480 GAGAFAACTRL
+480 GAGAFAACT
-491 SRLNVY
+491 SLNTLRVY

-511 ATVLYGYAGSTAQAY
+511 ETVLYGYAGSTAQAY
-526 AEKYDRTFL
+526 AKKYDRTFL
-535 TFGTVTTTTTAAT
+535 SFGTVTTAATTAA

-561 TTTTQTTSTTRTTTR
+561 TRATTQ
-576 TTSDSTTT
+576 TTSDSTTA
-584 TTTAATTTAGEILLP
+584 TTTATTVTAGEILLP

-631 QRTAMD
+631 QRPAMD
-637 CNADGTVDSKDSHL
+637 CNADGTVDSRDSQL
-651 LAMFLVQLIARLP
+651 LVMFLMQLIPRLP

>member
-1 MRHNWISSK
+1 MRHNWITPGM
-10 VGLFLAA
+10 GLFLAA
-17 AMLTSSLSALPPVS
+17 AMLMSSLSALPPVS
-31 AAETEAATTDDL
+31 AAETAMTDDL
-43 LSMQGIPVEHTP
+43 LSVQGIPVEHTP

-63 NTSSDEQTAYPEDVY
+63 NTSPDEQEAYPEDIY

-89 AQKDLYR
+89 AQKSLYR

-101 AHTFYTGTAAAED
+101 AHAFYTGTAAAEG
-114 VSYGSDEKELPCFT
+114 VSYGSDEEKLPCFA
-128 IVSNTDSSLTS
+128 IVSNTDSSLS
-139 EDTAKVISM
+139 NEDTVKVISM
-148 FRNDNPVYFFVGN
+148 FRNDNPMYFFVGN
-161 TYLYSMDYDFDTGEN
+161 TYLYSMDYDSETEEN
-176 YVSMV
+176 YVGAV
-181 YIACVEEYTGGT
+181 YIACVEEYTSGT
-193 TRQAE
+193 ARQAE
-198 RRTLETQIA
+198 RRALETQIT
-207 AAREQVEAKDTAWA
+207 AAREQVEAQDTAWA

-238 DASGNPDD
+238 DASGDPDD

-273 QLLMNAAG
+273 QMLMNAAG
-281 VANAYIVGLGNGGGH
+281 VANAYIIGLGNGGGH

-308 YCFDVTWNDSTSSDK
+308 YYFDVTWNDSTSSDK
-323 YFAAGETSFSQNHT
+323 YFAAGETSFSKNHT
-337 PNTADGF
+337 PNTADGER
-344 KWDYLYDLPDVPA
+344 WDYLYDLPDVPE
-357 DDSTNEMGTVLTE
+357 DDGTDEMGTVLTE
-370 GNFTYQLY
+370 GDFTYQLY

-384 TAYTGEDAF
+384 TAYTGEDVS

-422 LPKTVTAISYGT
+422 LPKTVTAVSYGT
-434 GGIGAFEDCTALQA
+434 GGIGAFENCTALQA
-448 VSMLLTSRVEYYSFR
+448 VSMILTSRVEYHSFR

-473 PQTVTLI
+473 PQTVTLV
-480 GAGAFAACTRL
+480 GAGAFAACT
-491 SRLNVY
+491 SLNTLRVY

-511 ATVLYGYAGSTAQAY
+511 ETVLYGYAGSTAQAY
-526 AEKYDRTFL
+526 AKKYDRTFL
-535 TFGTVTTTTTAAT
+535 LFGTVTTAATTAA

-561 TTTTQTTSTTRTTTR
+561 TRATTQ
-576 TTSDSTTT
+576 TTSDSTTA
-584 TTTAATTTAGEILLP
+584 TTTATTVTAGEILLP

-631 QRTAMD
+631 QRPAMD
-637 CNADGTVDSKDSHL
+637 CNADGTVDSRDSQL
-651 LAMFLVQLIARLP
+651 LAMFLMQLIPRLP

>member
-1 MRHNWISSK
+1 MRHNWITPRT
-10 VGLFLAA
+10 GLFLAA
-17 AMLTSSLSALPPVS
+17 AMLMSSLSALPPVS
-31 AAETEAATTDDL
+31 AAETAMTDDL
-43 LSMQGIPVEHTP
+43 LSVQGIPVEHTP

-63 NTSSDEQTAYPEDVY
+63 NTSPDEQAAYPEDIY

-89 AQKDLYR
+89 AQKSLYR

-101 AHTFYTGTAAAED
+101 AHAFYTGTAAAEG
-114 VSYGSDEKELPCFT
+114 VSYGSDEEKLPCFA
-128 IVSNTDSSLTS
+128 IVSNTDSSLS
-139 EDTAKVISM
+139 NEDTVKVISM
-148 FRNDNPVYFFVGN
+148 FRNDNPMYFFVGN
-161 TYLYSMDYDFDTGEN
+161 TYLYSMDYDFETEEN
-176 YVSMV
+176 YVGAV
-181 YIACVEEYTGGT
+181 YIACVEEYTSGT
-193 TRQAE
+193 ARQAE
-198 RRTLETQIA
+198 RRALETQIT
-207 AAREQVEAKDTAWA
+207 AAREQVEAQDTAWA

-238 DASGNPDD
+238 DASGDPDD

-281 VANAYIVGLGNGGGH
+281 VANAYIIGLGNGGGH

-308 YCFDVTWNDSTSSDK
+308 YYFDVTWNDSTSSDK
-323 YFAAGETSFSQNHT
+323 YFAAGETSFSKNHT
-337 PNTADGF
+337 PNTADGER
-344 KWDYLYDLPDVPA
+344 WDYLYDLPDVPE
-357 DDSTNEMGTVLTE
+357 DDGTDETGTVLTE
-370 GNFTYQLY
+370 GDFTYQLY

-422 LPKTVTAISYGT
+422 LPKTVTAVSYGT

-448 VSMLLTSRVEYYSFR
+448 VSMILTSRVEYHSFR

-473 PQTVTLI
+473 PQTVTLV
-480 GAGAFAACTRL
+480 GAGAFAACT
-491 SRLNVY
+491 SLNTLRVY

-511 ATVLYGYAGSTAQAY
+511 ETVLYGYAGSTAQAY
-526 AEKYDRTFL
+526 AKKYDRTFL
-535 TFGTVTTTTTAAT
+535 TFGTVTTTTTTAA
-548 TETTTTTTQTTTT
+548 TETTTTTQTTTTTT
-561 TTTTQTTSTTRTTTR
+561 TTTTQTTSTTRTTMR
-576 TTSDSTTT
+576 TTSDSTAT
-584 TTTAATTTAGEILLP
+584 TTTATTVTAGEILLP

-631 QRTAMD
+631 QRPAMD
-637 CNADGTVDSKDSHL
+637 CNADGTVDSRDSQL
-651 LAMFLVQLIARLP
+651 LAMFLMQLIPRLP

>member
-1 MRHNWISSK
+1 MRHNWITPRM
-10 VGLFLAA
+10 GLFLAA
-17 AMLTSSLSALPPVS
+17 AMLMSSLSALPPVS
-31 AAETEAATTDDL
+31 AAETAMTDDL
-43 LSMQGIPVEHTP
+43 LSVQGIPVEHTP

-63 NTSSDEQTAYPEDVY
+63 NTSPDEQAAYPEDIY

-89 AQKDLYR
+89 AQKSLYR

-101 AHTFYTGTAAAED
+101 AHAFYTGTAAAEG
-114 VSYGSDEKELPCFT
+114 VSYGSDEEKLPCFA
-128 IVSNTDSSLTS
+128 IVSNTDSSLS
-139 EDTAKVISM
+139 NEDTVKVISM
-148 FRNDNPVYFFVGN
+148 FRNDNPMYFFVGN
-161 TYLYSMDYDFDTGEN
+161 TYLYSMDYDFETEEN
-176 YVSMV
+176 YVGAV
-181 YIACVEEYTGGT
+181 YIACVEEYTSGT
-193 TRQAE
+193 ARQAE
-198 RRTLETQIA
+198 RRALETQIT
-207 AAREQVEAKDTAWA
+207 AAREQVEAQDTAWA

-281 VANAYIVGLGNGGGH
+281 VANAYIIGLGNGGGH

-308 YCFDVTWNDSTSSDK
+308 YYFDVTWNDSTSSDK
-323 YFAAGETSFSQNHT
+323 YFAAGETSFSKNHT
-337 PNTADGF
+337 PNTADGER
-344 KWDYLYDLPDVPA
+344 WDYLYDLPDVSE
-357 DDSTNEMGTVLTE
+357 DDGTDETGTVLTE
-370 GNFTYQLY
+370 EDFTYQLY

-384 TAYTGEDAF
+384 TAYTGEDVF

-422 LPKTVTAISYGT
+422 LPKTVTAVSYGT
-434 GGIGAFEDCTALQA
+434 GGIGAFENCTALQA
-448 VSMLLTSRVEYYSFR
+448 VSMILTSRVEYHSFR

-473 PQTVTLI
+473 PQTVTLV
-480 GAGAFAACTRL
+480 GAGVFAACT
-491 SRLNVY
+491 SLNTLRVY

-511 ATVLYGYAGSTAQAY
+511 ETVLYGYAGSTAQAY
-526 AEKYDRTFL
+526 AKKYDRTFL
-535 TFGTVTTTTTAAT
+535 SFGTVTTAATTAA

-561 TTTTQTTSTTRTTTR
+561 TRATTQ
-576 TTSDSTTT
+576 TTSDSTTA
-584 TTTAATTTAGEILLP
+584 TTTATTVTAGEILLP

-631 QRTAMD
+631 QRPAVD
-637 CNADGTVDSKDSHL
+637 CNADGTVDSRDSQL
-651 LAMFLVQLIARLP
+651 LAMFLMQLIPRLP

>member
-1 MRHNWISSK
+1 MRHNWITPRT
-10 VGLFLAA
+10 GLFLAA
-17 AMLTSSLSALPPVS
+17 AMLMSSLSALPPVS
-31 AAETEAATTDDL
+31 AAETAMTDDL
-43 LSMQGIPVEHTP
+43 LSVQGIPVEHTP

-63 NTSSDEQTAYPEDVY
+63 NTSPDEQAAYPEDIY

-89 AQKDLYR
+89 AQKSLYR

-101 AHTFYTGTAAAED
+101 AHAFYTGTAAAEG
-114 VSYGSDEKELPCFT
+114 VSYGSDEEKLPCFA
-128 IVSNTDSSLTS
+128 IVSNTDSSLS
-139 EDTAKVISM
+139 NEDTVKVISM
-148 FRNDNPVYFFVGN
+148 FRNDNPMYFFVGN
-161 TYLYSMDYDFDTGEN
+161 TYLYSMDYDFETEEN
-176 YVSMV
+176 YVGAV
-181 YIACVEEYTGGT
+181 YIACVEEYTSGT
-193 TRQAE
+193 ARQAE
-198 RRTLETQIA
+198 RRALETQIT
-207 AAREQVEAKDTAWA
+207 AAREQVEAQDTAWA

-238 DASGNPDD
+238 DASGDPDD

-281 VANAYIVGLGNGGGH
+281 VANAYIIGLGNGGGH

-308 YCFDVTWNDSTSSDK
+308 YYFDVTWNDSTSSDK
-323 YFAAGETSFSQNHT
+323 YFAAGETSFSRNHT
-337 PNTADGF
+337 PNTADGER
-344 KWDYLYDLPDVPA
+344 WDYLYDLPDVPE
-357 DDSTNEMGTVLTE
+357 DDGTDETGTVLTE
-370 GNFTYQLY
+370 GDFTYQLY

-422 LPKTVTAISYGT
+422 LPKTVTAVSYGT

-448 VSMLLTSRVEYYSFR
+448 VSMILTSRVEYHSFR

-473 PQTVTLI
+473 PQTVALV
-480 GAGAFAACTRL
+480 GAGAFAACT
-491 SRLNVY
+491 SLNTLRVY

-511 ATVLYGYAGSTAQAY
+511 ETVLYGYAGSTTQAY
-526 AEKYDRTFL
+526 AKKYDRTFL
-535 TFGTVTTTTTAAT
+535 TFGTVTTAATTAT

-561 TTTTQTTSTTRTTTR
+561 TRATTQ
-576 TTSDSTTT
+576 TTSDSTTA
-584 TTTAATTTAGEILLP
+584 TTTATTVTAGEILLP

-631 QRTAMD
+631 QRPAMD
-637 CNADGTVDSKDSHL
+637 CNADGTVDSRDSQL
-651 LAMFLVQLIARLP
+651 LAMFLMQLIPRLP

>member
-1 MRHNWISSK
+1 MRHNWITPRM
-10 VGLFLAA
+10 GLFLAA
-17 AMLTSSLSALPPVS
+17 AMLMSSLSALPPVS
-31 AAETEAATTDDL
+31 AAETVMTDDL
-43 LSMQGIPVEHTP
+43 LSVQGIPVEHTP

-63 NTSSDEQTAYPEDVY
+63 NTSPDEQAAYPEDIY

-89 AQKDLYR
+89 AQKSLYR

-101 AHTFYTGTAAAED
+101 AHAFYTGTAAAEG
-114 VSYGSDEKELPCFT
+114 VSYGSDEEKLPCFA
-128 IVSNTDSSLTS
+128 IVSNTDSSLS
-139 EDTAKVISM
+139 NEDTVKVISM
-148 FRNDNPVYFFVGN
+148 FRNDNPMYFFVGN
-161 TYLYSMDYDFDTGEN
+161 TYLYSMDYDFETEEN
-176 YVSMV
+176 YVGAV
-181 YIACVEEYTGGT
+181 YIACVEEYTSGT
-193 TRQAE
+193 ARQAE
-198 RRTLETQIA
+198 RRALETQIT
-207 AAREQVEAKDTAWA
+207 AAREQVEAQDTAWA

-281 VANAYIVGLGNGGGH
+281 VANAYIIGLGNGGGH

-308 YCFDVTWNDSTSSDK
+308 YYFDVTWNDSTSSDK
-323 YFAAGETSFSQNHT
+323 YFAAGETSFSKNHT
-337 PNTADGF
+337 PNTADGER
-344 KWDYLYDLPDVPA
+344 WDYLYDLPDVPE
-357 DDSTNEMGTVLTE
+357 DDGTDETGTVLTE
-370 GNFTYQLY
+370 GDFTYQLY

-384 TAYTGEDAF
+384 TAYTGEDVS

-422 LPKTVTAISYGT
+422 LPKTVTAVSYGT
-434 GGIGAFEDCTALQA
+434 GGIGAFENCTALQA
-448 VSMLLTSRVEYYSFR
+448 VSMILTSRVEYHSFR

-473 PQTVTLI
+473 PQTVTLV
-480 GAGAFAACTRL
+480 GAGAFAACT
-491 SRLNVY
+491 SLNTLRVY

-511 ATVLYGYAGSTAQAY
+511 ETVLYGYAGSTAQAY
-526 AEKYDRTFL
+526 AKKYDRTFL
-535 TFGTVTTTTTAAT
+535 LFGTVTTAATTAA

-561 TTTTQTTSTTRTTTR
+561 TRATTQ
-576 TTSDSTTT
+576 TTSDSTTA
-584 TTTAATTTAGEILLP
+584 TTTATTVTAGEILLP

-631 QRTAMD
+631 QRPAMD
-637 CNADGTVDSKDSHL
+637 CNADGTVDSRDSQL
-651 LAMFLVQLIARLP
+651 LAMFLMQLIPRLP

>member
-1 MRHNWISSK
+1 MRHNWITPRM
-10 VGLFLAA
+10 GLFLAA
-17 AMLTSSLSALPPVS
+17 AMLMSSLSALPPVS
-31 AAETEAATTDDL
+31 AAEVAMTDDL
-43 LSMQGIPVEHTP
+43 LSVQGIPVEHTP

-63 NTSSDEQTAYPEDVY
+63 NTSPDEQAAYPEDIY

-89 AQKDLYR
+89 AQKSLYR

-101 AHTFYTGTAAAED
+101 AHAFYTGTAAAEG
-114 VSYGSDEKELPCFT
+114 VSYGSDEEKLPCFA
-128 IVSNTDSSLTS
+128 IVSNTDSSLS
-139 EDTAKVISM
+139 NEDTVKVISM
-148 FRNDNPVYFFVGN
+148 FRNDNPMYFFVGN
-161 TYLYSMDYDFDTGEN
+161 TYLYSMDYDFETEEN
-176 YVSMV
+176 YVGAV
-181 YIACVEEYTGGT
+181 YIACVEEYTSGT
-193 TRQAE
+193 ARQAE
-198 RRTLETQIA
+198 RRALETQIT
-207 AAREQVEAKDTAWA
+207 AAREQVEAQDTAWA

-238 DASGNPDD
+238 DASGDPDD

-281 VANAYIVGLGNGGGH
+281 VANAYIIGLGNGGGH

-308 YCFDVTWNDSTSSDK
+308 YYFDVTWNDSTSSDK
-323 YFAAGETSFSQNHT
+323 YFAAGETSFSKNHT
-337 PNTADGF
+337 PNTADGER
-344 KWDYLYDLPDVPA
+344 WDYLYDLPDVPE
-357 DDSTNEMGTVLTE
+357 DDGTDETGTVLTE
-370 GNFTYQLY
+370 GDFTYQLY

-422 LPKTVTAISYGT
+422 LPKTVTAVSYGT
-434 GGIGAFEDCTALQA
+434 GGIGVFEDCTALQA
-448 VSMLLTSRVEYYSFR
+448 VSMILTSRVEYHSFR

-473 PQTVTLI
+473 PQTVTLV
-480 GAGAFAACTRL
+480 GAGAFAACT
-491 SRLNVY
+491 SLNTLRVY

-511 ATVLYGYAGSTAQAY
+511 ETVLYGYAGSTTQAY
-526 AEKYDRTFL
+526 AKKYDRTFL
-535 TFGTVTTTTTAAT
+535 TFGTVTTAATTAA

-561 TTTTQTTSTTRTTTR
+561 TRATTQ
-576 TTSDSTTT
+576 TTSDSTTA
-584 TTTAATTTAGEILLP
+584 TTTATTVTAGEILLP

-631 QRTAMD
+631 QRPAMD
-637 CNADGTVDSKDSHL
+637 CNADGTVDSRDSQL
-651 LAMFLVQLIARLP
+651 LAMFLMQLIPRLP

>member
-1 MRHNWISSK
+1 MRHNWITPK
-10 VGLFLAA
+10 MGLFLAA
-17 AMLTSSLSALPPVS
+17 AMLMSSLSALPPVA
-31 AAETEAATTDDL
+31 AAEAAMTDDL
-43 LSMQGIPVEHTP
+43 LSVQGIPVEHTP

-63 NTSSDEQTAYPEDVY
+63 NTSPDEQAAYPEDIY

-89 AQKDLYR
+89 AQKSLYR

-101 AHTFYTGTAAAED
+101 AHAFYTGTATAEG
-114 VSYGSDEKELPCFT
+114 VSYGSDEEKLPCFA
-128 IVSNTDSSLTS
+128 IVSNTDSSLS
-139 EDTAKVISM
+139 NEDTVKVISM
-148 FRNDNPVYFFVGN
+148 FRNDNPMYFFVGN
-161 TYLYSMDYDFDTGEN
+161 NYLYSMDYDSETEEN
-176 YVSMV
+176 YVGAV
-181 YIACVEEYTGGT
+181 YIACVEEYTSGT
-193 TRQAE
+193 ARQAE
-198 RRTLETQIA
+198 RRALETQIT
-207 AAREQVEAKDTAWA
+207 AAREQVEAQDTAWA

-238 DASGNPDD
+238 DASGDPDD

-281 VANAYIVGLGNGGGH
+281 VANAYIIGLGNGGGH

-308 YCFDVTWNDSTSSDK
+308 YYFDVTWSDSTSSDK
-323 YFAAGETSFSQNHT
+323 YFAAGETSFSKNHT
-337 PNTADGF
+337 PNTADGER
-344 KWDYLYDLPDVPA
+344 WDYLYDLPDVPE
-357 DDSTNEMGTVLTE
+357 DDGTDETGTVLTE
-370 GNFTYQLY
+370 GDFTYQLY

-384 TAYTGEDAF
+384 TAYTGEDVS

-422 LPKTVTAISYGT
+422 LPKTVTVVSYGT
-434 GGIGAFEDCTALQA
+434 GGIGAFENCTALQA
-448 VSMLLTSRVEYYSFR
+448 VSMILTSRVEYHSFW

-473 PQTVTLI
+473 PQTVTLV
-480 GAGAFAACTRL
+480 GAGAFAACA
-491 SRLNVY
+491 SLNTLRVY

-511 ATVLYGYAGSTAQAY
+511 ETVLYGYAGSTAQAY
-526 AEKYDRTFL
+526 AKKYDRTFL
-535 TFGTVTTTTTAAT
+535 SFGTVTTAATTAA

-561 TTTTQTTSTTRTTTR
+561 TRATTQ
-576 TTSDSTTT
+576 TTSDSTTA
-584 TTTAATTTAGEILLP
+584 TTTATTVTAGEILLP

-631 QRTAMD
+631 QRPAMD
-637 CNADGTVDSKDSHL
+637 CNADGTVDSRDSQL
-651 LAMFLVQLIARLP
+651 LAMFLMQLIPRLP

>member
-1 MRHNWISSK
+1 MRHNWITPRT
-10 VGLFLAA
+10 GLFLAA
-17 AMLTSSLSALPPVS
+17 AMLMSSLSALPPVS
-31 AAETEAATTDDL
+31 AAETAMTDDL
-43 LSMQGIPVEHTP
+43 LSVQGIPVEHTP

-63 NTSSDEQTAYPEDVY
+63 NTSPDEQTAYPEDIY
-78 SSTMGYDVLND
+78 SSTMGCDVLND
-89 AQKDLYR
+89 AQKSLYR

-101 AHTFYTGTAAAED
+101 AHAFYTGTAAAEG
-114 VSYGSDEKELPCFT
+114 VSYGSDEEKLPCFA
-128 IVSNTDSSLTS
+128 IVSNTDSSLS
-139 EDTAKVISM
+139 NEDTVKVISM
-148 FRNDNPVYFFVGN
+148 FRNDNPMYFFVGN
-161 TYLYSMDYDFDTGEN
+161 TYLYSMDYDFETEEN
-176 YVSMV
+176 YVGAV
-181 YIACVEEYTGGT
+181 YIACVEEYTSGT
-193 TRQAE
+193 ARQAE
-198 RRTLETQIA
+198 RRTLETQIT
-207 AAREQVEAKDTAWA
+207 AAREQVEAQDTAWA

-238 DASGNPDD
+238 DASGDPDD

-281 VANAYIVGLGNGGGH
+281 VANAYIIGLGNGGGH

-308 YCFDVTWNDSTSSDK
+308 YYFDVTWNDSTSSDK
-323 YFAAGETSFSQNHT
+323 YFAAGETSFSRNHT
-337 PNTADGF
+337 PNTADGER
-344 KWDYLYDLPDVPA
+344 WDYLYDLPDVPE
-357 DDSTNEMGTVLTE
+357 DDGTDETGTVLTE
-370 GNFTYQLY
+370 GDFIYQLY
-378 TDHAVL
+378 TDHAAL

-422 LPKTVTAISYGT
+422 LPKTVTAVSYGT
-434 GGIGAFEDCTALQA
+434 GGIGAFENCTALQA
-448 VSMLLTSRVEYYSFR
+448 VSMILTSRVEYHSFR

-473 PQTVTLI
+473 PQTVTLV
-480 GAGAFAACTRL
+480 GAGAFAACT
-491 SRLNVY
+491 SLNTLRVY

-511 ATVLYGYAGSTAQAY
+511 ETVLYGYAGSTTQAY
-526 AEKYDRTFL
+526 AKKYDRTFL
-535 TFGTVTTTTTAAT
+535 TFGTVTTAATTAA

-561 TTTTQTTSTTRTTTR
+561 TRATTQTTF
-576 TTSDSTTT
+576 DSTTA
-584 TTTAATTTAGEILLP
+584 TTTATTVTAGEILLP

-605 NDGVCRVDDLVLL
+605 NDGVCRIDDLVLL

-631 QRTAMD
+631 QRPAMD
-637 CNADGTVDSKDSHL
+637 CNADGTVDSRDSQL
-651 LAMFLVQLIARLP
+651 LAMFLMQLIPRLP

>member
-1 MRHNWISSK
+1 MRHNWITPRM
-10 VGLFLAA
+10 GLFLAA
-17 AMLTSSLSALPPVS
+17 AMLMSSLSALPPVS
-31 AAETEAATTDDL
+31 AAETAMTDDL
-43 LSMQGIPVEHTP
+43 LSVQGIPVEHTP

-63 NTSSDEQTAYPEDVY
+63 NTSPDEQAVYPEDIY

-89 AQKDLYR
+89 AQKSLYR

-101 AHTFYTGTAAAED
+101 AHAFYTGTAAAEG
-114 VSYGSDEKELPCFT
+114 VSYGSDEEKLPCFA
-128 IVSNTDSSLTS
+128 IVSNTDSSLS
-139 EDTAKVISM
+139 NEDTVKVISM
-148 FRNDNPVYFFVGN
+148 FRNDNPMYFFVGN
-161 TYLYSMDYDFDTGEN
+161 NYLYSMDYDSETEEN
-176 YVSMV
+176 YVGAV
-181 YIACVEEYTGGT
+181 YIACVEEYTSGT
-193 TRQAE
+193 ARQAE
-198 RRTLETQIA
+198 RRALETQIT
-207 AAREQVEAKDTAWA
+207 AAREQVEAQDTAWA

-238 DASGNPDD
+238 DASGDPDD

-281 VANAYIVGLGNGGGH
+281 VANAYIIGLGNGGGH

-308 YCFDVTWNDSTSSDK
+308 YYFDVTWNDSTSSDK
-323 YFAAGETSFSQNHT
+323 YFAAGETSFSKNHT
-337 PNTADGF
+337 PNTADGER
-344 KWDYLYDLPDVPA
+344 WDYLYDLPDVPE
-357 DDSTNEMGTVLTE
+357 DDGTDETGTVLTE
-370 GNFTYQLY
+370 GDFTYQLY

-384 TAYTGEDAF
+384 TAYTGEDVS

-422 LPKTVTAISYGT
+422 LPKTVTAVSYGT
-434 GGIGAFEDCTALQA
+434 GGIGAFENCTALQA
-448 VSMLLTSRVEYYSFR
+448 VSMILTSRVEYHSFR

-473 PQTVTLI
+473 PQTITLV
-480 GAGAFAACTRL
+480 GAGVFAACT
-491 SRLNVY
+491 SLNTLRVY

-511 ATVLYGYAGSTAQAY
+511 ETVLYGYAGSTAQAY
-526 AEKYDRTFL
+526 AKKYDRTFL
-535 TFGTVTTTTTAAT
+535 SFGTVTTAATTAA
-548 TETTTTTTQTTTT
+548 TETTTTTTTRA
-561 TTTTQTTSTTRTTTR
+561 TTQ
-576 TTSDSTTT
+576 TTSDSTT
-584 TTTAATTTAGEILLP
+584 ATTIATTVTAGEILLP

-631 QRTAMD
+631 QRPAMD
-637 CNADGTVDSKDSHL
+637 CNADGTVDSRDSQL
-651 LAMFLVQLIARLP
+651 LAIFLMQLIPRLP

>member
-1 MRHNWISSK
+1 MRHNWITPRM
-10 VGLFLAA
+10 GLFLAA
-17 AMLTSSLSALPPVS
+17 AMLMSSLSALPPVS
-31 AAETEAATTDDL
+31 AAETAMTDDL
-43 LSMQGIPVEHTP
+43 LSVQGIPVEHTP

-63 NTSSDEQTAYPEDVY
+63 NTSPDEQAAYPEDIY

-89 AQKDLYR
+89 AQKSLYR

-101 AHTFYTGTAAAED
+101 AHAFYTGTAAAEG
-114 VSYGSDEKELPCFT
+114 VSYGSDEEKLPCFAV
-128 IVSNTDSSLTS
+128 VSNTDSSLS
-139 EDTAKVISM
+139 NEDTVKVISM
-148 FRNDNPVYFFVGN
+148 FRNDNPMYFFVGN
-161 TYLYSMDYDFDTGEN
+161 NYLYSMDYDFETEKN
-176 YVSMV
+176 YVGAV
-181 YIACVEEYTGGT
+181 YIACVEEYTSGT
-193 TRQAE
+193 ARQAE
-198 RRTLETQIA
+198 RRALETQIT
-207 AAREQVEAKDTAWA
+207 AAREQVEAQDTAWA

-281 VANAYIVGLGNGGGH
+281 VANAYIIGLGNGGGH

-308 YCFDVTWNDSTSSDK
+308 YYFDVTWNDSTSSDK
-323 YFAAGETSFSQNHT
+323 YFAAGETSFSKNHT
-337 PNTADGF
+337 PNTADGER
-344 KWDYLYDLPDVPA
+344 WDYLYDLPDVPE
-357 DDSTNEMGTVLTE
+357 DDGTDETGTVLTE
-370 GNFTYQLY
+370 GDFTYQLY

-384 TAYTGEDAF
+384 TAYTGEDVF

-422 LPKTVTAISYGT
+422 LPKTVTAVSYGT
-434 GGIGAFEDCTALQA
+434 GGIGAFENCTALQA
-448 VSMLLTSRVEYYSFR
+448 VSMILTSRVEYHSFR

-473 PQTVTLI
+473 PQTVTLV
-480 GAGAFAACTRL
+480 GAGAFAACT
-491 SRLNVY
+491 SLNTLRVY

-511 ATVLYGYAGSTAQAY
+511 ETVLYGYAGSTAQAY
-526 AEKYDRTFL
+526 AKKYDRTFL
-535 TFGTVTTTTTAAT
+535 PFGTVTTAATTAA

-561 TTTTQTTSTTRTTTR
+561 TRATTQ
-576 TTSDSTTT
+576 TTSDSTTA
-584 TTTAATTTAGEILLP
+584 TTTATTVTAGEILLP

-631 QRTAMD
+631 QRPAMD
-637 CNADGTVDSKDSHL
+637 CNADGTVDSRDSQL
-651 LAMFLVQLIARLP
+651 LAMFLMQLIPRLP

>member
-1 MRHNWISSK
+1 MRHNWITPRM
-10 VGLFLAA
+10 GLFLAA
-17 AMLTSSLSALPPVS
+17 AMLMPSLSALPPVS
-31 AAETEAATTDDL
+31 AAETAMTDDL
-43 LSMQGIPVEHTP
+43 LSVQGIPVEHTP

-63 NTSSDEQTAYPEDVY
+63 NTSPDEQAAYPEDIY

-89 AQKDLYR
+89 AQKSLYR

-101 AHTFYTGTAAAED
+101 AHAFYTGTATAEG
-114 VSYGSDEKELPCFT
+114 VSYGSDEEKLPCFA
-128 IVSNTDSSLTS
+128 IVSNTDSSLS
-139 EDTAKVISM
+139 NEDTVKVISM
-148 FRNDNPVYFFVGN
+148 FRNDNPMYFFVGN
-161 TYLYSMDYDFDTGEN
+161 NYLYSMDYDFETEEN
-176 YVSMV
+176 YVGAV
-181 YIACVEEYTGGT
+181 YIACVEEYTSGT
-193 TRQAE
+193 ARQAE
-198 RRTLETQIA
+198 RRALETQIT
-207 AAREQVEAKDTAWA
+207 AAREQVEAQDTAWA

-281 VANAYIVGLGNGGGH
+281 VANAYIIGLGNGGGH

-308 YCFDVTWNDSTSSDK
+308 YYFDVTWNDSTSSDK
-323 YFAAGETSFSQNHT
+323 YFAAGETSFSKNHT
-337 PNTADGF
+337 PNTADGER
-344 KWDYLYDLPDVPA
+344 WDYLYDLPDVPE
-357 DDSTNEMGTVLTE
+357 DDGTDETGTVLTE
-370 GNFTYQLY
+370 GDFTYQLY

-384 TAYTGEDAF
+384 TAYTGEDVS

-415 TAVQLVD
+415 TAVQLVN
-422 LPKTVTAISYGT
+422 LPKTVTAVSYGT
-434 GGIGAFEDCTALQA
+434 GGIGAFENCTALQA
-448 VSMLLTSRVEYYSFR
+448 VSMILTSRVEYHSFR

-473 PQTVTLI
+473 PQTVTLV
-480 GAGAFAACTRL
+480 GAGAFATCT
-491 SRLNVY
+491 SLNTLRVY

-511 ATVLYGYAGSTAQAY
+511 ETVLYGYAGSTAQAY
-526 AEKYDRTFL
+526 AKKYDRTFL
-535 TFGTVTTTTTAAT
+535 LFGTVTTAATTAA

-561 TTTTQTTSTTRTTTR
+561 TRATTQ
-576 TTSDSTTT
+576 TTSDSTTA
-584 TTTAATTTAGEILLP
+584 TTTATTVTAGEILLP

-631 QRTAMD
+631 QRPAMD
-637 CNADGTVDSKDSHL
+637 CNADGTVDSRDSQL
-651 LAMFLVQLIARLP
+651 LAMFLMQLIPRLP

>member
-1 MRHNWISSK
+1 MRHNWITPRM
-10 VGLFLAA
+10 GLFLAA
-17 AMLTSSLSALPPVS
+17 AMLMSSLSALPPVS
-31 AAETEAATTDDL
+31 AAETAMTDDL
-43 LSMQGIPVEHTP
+43 LSVQGIPVEHTP

-63 NTSSDEQTAYPEDVY
+63 NTSPDEQAAYPEDIY

-89 AQKDLYR
+89 AQKSLYR

-101 AHTFYTGTAAAED
+101 AHAFYTGTAAAEG
-114 VSYGSDEKELPCFT
+114 VSYGSDEEKLPCFA
-128 IVSNTDSSLTS
+128 IVSNTDSSLS
-139 EDTAKVISM
+139 NEDTVKVISM
-148 FRNDNPVYFFVGN
+148 FRNDNPMYFFVGN
-161 TYLYSMDYDFDTGEN
+161 TYLYSMDYDFETEEN
-176 YVSMV
+176 YVGAV
-181 YIACVEEYTGGT
+181 YIACVEEYTSGT
-193 TRQAE
+193 ARQAE
-198 RRTLETQIA
+198 RRALETQIT
-207 AAREQVEAKDTAWA
+207 AAREQVEAQDTAWA

-281 VANAYIVGLGNGGGH
+281 VANAYIIGLGNGGGH

-308 YCFDVTWNDSTSSDK
+308 YYFDVTWNDSTSSDK
-323 YFAAGETSFSQNHT
+323 YFAAGETSFSKNHT
-337 PNTADGF
+337 PNTADGER
-344 KWDYLYDLPDVPA
+344 WDYLYDLPDVSE
-357 DDSTNEMGTVLTE
+357 DDGTDETGTVLTE
-370 GNFTYQLY
+370 EDFTYQLY

-384 TAYTGEDAF
+384 TAYTGEDVF

-422 LPKTVTAISYGT
+422 LPKTVTAVSYGT
-434 GGIGAFEDCTALQA
+434 GGIGAFENCTALQA
-448 VSMLLTSRVEYYSFR
+448 VSMILTSRVEYHSFR

-473 PQTVTLI
+473 PQTVTLV
-480 GAGAFAACTRL
+480 GAGVFAACT
-491 SRLNVY
+491 SLNTLRVY

-511 ATVLYGYAGSTAQAY
+511 ETVLYGYAGSTAQAY
-526 AEKYDRTFL
+526 AKKYDRTFL
-535 TFGTVTTTTTAAT
+535 SFGTVTTAATTAA

-561 TTTTQTTSTTRTTTR
+561 TRATTQ
-576 TTSDSTTT
+576 TTSDSTTA
-584 TTTAATTTAGEILLP
+584 TTTATTVTAGEILLP

-631 QRTAMD
+631 QRPAMD
-637 CNADGTVDSKDSHL
+637 CNADGTVDSRDSQL
-651 LAMFLVQLIARLP
+651 LAMFLMQLIARLP

>member
-1 MRHNWISSK
+1 MRHNWITPK
-10 VGLFLAA
+10 MGLFLAA
-17 AMLTSSLSALPPVS
+17 AMLMSSLSALPPVA
-31 AAETEAATTDDL
+31 AAEAAMTDDL
-43 LSMQGIPVEHTP
+43 LSVQGIPVEHTP

-63 NTSSDEQTAYPEDVY
+63 NTSPDEQAAYPEDIY

-89 AQKDLYR
+89 AQKSLYR

-101 AHTFYTGTAAAED
+101 AHAFYTGTATAEG
-114 VSYGSDEKELPCFT
+114 VSYGSDEEKLPCFA
-128 IVSNTDSSLTS
+128 IVSNTDSSLS
-139 EDTAKVISM
+139 NEDTVKVISM
-148 FRNDNPVYFFVGN
+148 FRNDNPMYFFVGN
-161 TYLYSMDYDFDTGEN
+161 NYLYSMDYDSETEEN
-176 YVSMV
+176 YVGAV
-181 YIACVEEYTGGT
+181 YIACVEEYTSGT
-193 TRQAE
+193 ARQAE
-198 RRTLETQIA
+198 RRALETQIT
-207 AAREQVEAKDTAWA
+207 AAREQVEAQDTAWA

-238 DASGNPDD
+238 DASGDPDD

-281 VANAYIVGLGNGGGH
+281 VANAYIIGLGNGGGH

-308 YCFDVTWNDSTSSDK
+308 YYFDVTWNDSTSSDK
-323 YFAAGETSFSQNHT
+323 YFAAGETSFSKNHT
-337 PNTADGF
+337 PNTADGER
-344 KWDYLYDLPDVPA
+344 WDYLYDLPDVPE
-357 DDSTNEMGTVLTE
+357 DDGTDETGTVLTE
-370 GNFTYQLY
+370 GDFTYQLY

-384 TAYTGEDAF
+384 TAYTGEDVS

-422 LPKTVTAISYGT
+422 LPKTVTVVSYGT
-434 GGIGAFEDCTALQA
+434 GGIGAFENCTALQA
-448 VSMLLTSRVEYYSFR
+448 VSMILTSRVEYHSFW

-473 PQTVTLI
+473 PQTVTLV
-480 GAGAFAACTRL
+480 GAGAFAACA
-491 SRLNVY
+491 SLNTLRVY

-511 ATVLYGYAGSTAQAY
+511 ETVLYGYAGSTAQAY
-526 AEKYDRTFL
+526 AKKYDRTFL
-535 TFGTVTTTTTAAT
+535 SFGTVTTAATTAA
-548 TETTTTTTQTTTT
+548 TETTTTTTQTTATT
-561 TTTTQTTSTTRTTTR
+561 RATTQTTS
-576 TTSDSTTT
+576 DSATA
-584 TTTAATTTAGEILLP
+584 TTTATTVTAGEILLP

-631 QRTAMD
+631 QRPAMD
-637 CNADGTVDSKDSHL
+637 CNADGTVDSRDSQL
-651 LAMFLVQLIARLP
+651 LAMFLMQLIPRLP

>member
-1 MRHNWISSK
+1 MRHNWITPRT
-10 VGLFLAA
+10 GLFLAA
-17 AMLTSSLSALPPVS
+17 AMLMSSLSALPPVS
-31 AAETEAATTDDL
+31 AAETAMTDDL
-43 LSMQGIPVEHTP
+43 LSVQGIPVEHTP

-63 NTSSDEQTAYPEDVY
+63 NTSPDEQAAYPEDIY

-89 AQKDLYR
+89 AQKSLYR

-101 AHTFYTGTAAAED
+101 AHAFYTGTAAAEG
-114 VSYGSDEKELPCFT
+114 VSYGSDEEKLPCFA
-128 IVSNTDSSLTS
+128 IVSNTDSSLS
-139 EDTAKVISM
+139 NEDTVKVISM
-148 FRNDNPVYFFVGN
+148 FRNDNPMYFFVGN
-161 TYLYSMDYDFDTGEN
+161 TYLYSMDYDFETEEN
-176 YVSMV
+176 YVGAV
-181 YIACVEEYTGGT
+181 YIACVEEYTSGT
-193 TRQAE
+193 ARQAE
-198 RRTLETQIA
+198 RRALETQIT
-207 AAREQVEAKDTAWA
+207 AAREQVEAQDTAWA

-238 DASGNPDD
+238 DASGDPDD

-281 VANAYIVGLGNGGGH
+281 VANAYIIGLGNGGGH

-308 YCFDVTWNDSTSSDK
+308 YYFDVTWNDSTSSDK
-323 YFAAGETSFSQNHT
+323 YFAAGETSFSKNHT
-337 PNTADGF
+337 PNTADGER
-344 KWDYLYDLPDVPA
+344 WDYLYDLPDVPE
-357 DDSTNEMGTVLTE
+357 DDGTDETGTVLTE
-370 GNFTYQLY
+370 GDFTYQLY
-378 TDHAVL
+378 TDHAAL

-422 LPKTVTAISYGT
+422 LPKTVTAVSYGT

-448 VSMLLTSRVEYYSFR
+448 VSMILTSRVEYHSFR

-473 PQTVTLI
+473 PQTVTLV
-480 GAGAFAACTRL
+480 GAGAFAACT
-491 SRLNVY
+491 SLNTLRVY

-511 ATVLYGYAGSTAQAY
+511 ETVLYGYAGSTTQAY
-526 AEKYDRTFL
+526 AKKYDRTFL
-535 TFGTVTTTTTAAT
+535 TFGTVTTAATTAA

-561 TTTTQTTSTTRTTTR
+561 TRATTQ
-576 TTSDSTTT
+576 TTSDSTTA
-584 TTTAATTTAGEILLP
+584 TTTATTVTAGEILLP

-631 QRTAMD
+631 QRPAMD
-637 CNADGTVDSKDSHL
+637 CNADGTVDSRDSQL
-651 LAMFLVQLIARLP
+651 LAMFLMQLIPRLP

>member
-1 MRHNWISSK
+1 MRHNWITPRM
-10 VGLFLAA
+10 GLFLAA
-17 AMLTSSLSALPPVS
+17 AMLMSSLSALPPVS
-31 AAETEAATTDDL
+31 AAETAMTDDL
-43 LSMQGIPVEHTP
+43 LSVQGIPVEHTP

-63 NTSSDEQTAYPEDVY
+63 NTSPDEQAAYPEDIY

-89 AQKDLYR
+89 AQKSLYR

-101 AHTFYTGTAAAED
+101 AHAFYTGTAAAEG
-114 VSYGSDEKELPCFT
+114 VSYGSDEEKLPCFAV
-128 IVSNTDSSLTS
+128 VSNTDSSLS
-139 EDTAKVISM
+139 NEDTVKVISM
-148 FRNDNPVYFFVGN
+148 FRNDNPMYFFVGN
-161 TYLYSMDYDFDTGEN
+161 NYLYSMDYDSETEEN
-176 YVSMV
+176 YVGAV
-181 YIACVEEYTGGT
+181 YIACVEEYTSGT
-193 TRQAE
+193 ARQAE
-198 RRTLETQIA
+198 RRALETQIT
-207 AAREQVEAKDTAWA
+207 AAREQVEAQDTAWA

-281 VANAYIVGLGNGGGH
+281 VANAYIIGLGNGGGH

-308 YCFDVTWNDSTSSDK
+308 F
-323 YFAAGETSFSQNHT
+323 
-337 PNTADGF
+337 
-344 KWDYLYDLPDVPA
+344 YDLPDVPE
-357 DDSTNEMGTVLTE
+357 DDGTDETGTVLTE
-370 GNFTYQLY
+370 GDFTYQLY

-384 TAYTGEDAF
+384 TAYTGEDVS

-415 TAVQLVD
+415 AAVQLVD
-422 LPKTVTAISYGT
+422 LPKTVTAVSYGT
-434 GGIGAFEDCTALQA
+434 GGIGAFENCTALQA
-448 VSMLLTSRVEYYSFR
+448 VSMILTSRVEYHSFR

-473 PQTVTLI
+473 PQTVTLV
-480 GAGAFAACTRL
+480 GAGAFAACT
-491 SRLNVY
+491 SLNTLRVY

-511 ATVLYGYAGSTAQAY
+511 ETVLYGYAGSTAQAY
-526 AEKYDRTFL
+526 AKKYDRTFL
-535 TFGTVTTTTTAAT
+535 LFGTVTTAATTAA

-561 TTTTQTTSTTRTTTR
+561 TRATTQ
-576 TTSDSTTT
+576 TTSDSTTA
-584 TTTAATTTAGEILLP
+584 TTTATTVTAGEILLP

-631 QRTAMD
+631 QRPAMD
-637 CNADGTVDSKDSHL
+637 CNADGTVDSRDSQL
-651 LAMFLVQLIARLP
+651 LAMFLMQLIPRLP

>member
-1 MRHNWISSK
+1 MRHNWITPRM
-10 VGLFLAA
+10 GLFLAA
-17 AMLTSSLSALPPVS
+17 TMLMSSLSALPPVS
-31 AAETEAATTDDL
+31 AAETAMTDDL
-43 LSMQGIPVEHTP
+43 LSVQGIPVEHTP

-63 NTSSDEQTAYPEDVY
+63 NTSSDEQAAYPEDIY

-89 AQKDLYR
+89 AQKSLYR

-101 AHTFYTGTAAAED
+101 AHAFYTGTAAAKG
-114 VSYGSDEKELPCFT
+114 VSYGSDEEKLPCFA
-128 IVSNTDSSLTS
+128 IVSNTDSSLS
-139 EDTAKVISM
+139 NEDTVKVISM
-148 FRNDNPVYFFVGN
+148 FRNDNPMYFFVGN
-161 TYLYSMDYDFDTGEN
+161 TYLYSMDYDFETEEN
-176 YVSMV
+176 YVGAV
-181 YIACVEEYTGGT
+181 YIACVEEYTSGT
-193 TRQAE
+193 ARQAE
-198 RRTLETQIA
+198 RRALETQIT
-207 AAREQVEAKDTAWA
+207 AAREQVEAQDTAWA

-281 VANAYIVGLGNGGGH
+281 VANAYIIGLGNGGGH

-308 YCFDVTWNDSTSSDK
+308 YYFDVTWNDSTSSDK
-323 YFAAGETSFSQNHT
+323 YFAAGETSFSKNHT
-337 PNTADGF
+337 PNTADGER
-344 KWDYLYDLPDVPA
+344 WDYLYDLPDVPE
-357 DDSTNEMGTVLTE
+357 DDGTDETGTVLTE
-370 GNFTYQLY
+370 GDFTYQLY

-384 TAYTGEDAF
+384 TAYTGEDVS

-422 LPKTVTAISYGT
+422 LPKTVTAVSYGT
-434 GGIGAFEDCTALQA
+434 GGIGAFENCTALQA
-448 VSMLLTSRVEYYSFR
+448 VSMILTSRVEYHSFR

-473 PQTVTLI
+473 PQTVTLV
-480 GAGAFAACTRL
+480 GAGAFAACT
-491 SRLNVY
+491 SLNTLRVY

-511 ATVLYGYAGSTAQAY
+511 ETVLYGYAGSTAQAY
-526 AEKYDRTFL
+526 AKKYDRTFL
-535 TFGTVTTTTTAAT
+535 LFGTVTTAATTAA

-561 TTTTQTTSTTRTTTR
+561 TRATTQ
-576 TTSDSTTT
+576 TTSDSTTA
-584 TTTAATTTAGEILLP
+584 TTTATTVTAGEILLP

-631 QRTAMD
+631 QRPAMD
-637 CNADGTVDSKDSHL
+637 CNADGTVDSRDSQL
-651 LAMFLVQLIARLP
+651 LAMFLMQLIARLP

>member
-1 MRHNWISSK
+1 MRHNWITPRT
-10 VGLFLAA
+10 GLFLAA
-17 AMLTSSLSALPPVS
+17 AMLMSSLSALPPVS
-31 AAETEAATTDDL
+31 AAETAMTDDL
-43 LSMQGIPVEHTP
+43 LSVQGISVEHTP

-63 NTSSDEQTAYPEDVY
+63 NTSPDEQAAYPEDIY

-89 AQKDLYR
+89 AQKSLYR

-101 AHTFYTGTAAAED
+101 AHAFYTGTAAAEG
-114 VSYGSDEKELPCFT
+114 VSYGSDEEKLPCFAV
-128 IVSNTDSSLTS
+128 VSNTDSSLS
-139 EDTAKVISM
+139 NEDTVKVISM
-148 FRNDNPVYFFVGN
+148 FRNDNPMYFFVGN
-161 TYLYSMDYDFDTGEN
+161 TYLYSMDYDFETEEN
-176 YVSMV
+176 YVGAV
-181 YIACVEEYTGGT
+181 YIACVEEYTSGT
-193 TRQAE
+193 ARQAE
-198 RRTLETQIA
+198 RRALETQIT
-207 AAREQVEAKDTAWA
+207 AAREQVEAQDTAWA
-221 KARAANDWL
+221 KARVANDWL

-238 DASGNPDD
+238 DASGDPDD

-281 VANAYIVGLGNGGGH
+281 VANAYIIGLGNGGGH

-308 YCFDVTWNDSTSSDK
+308 YYFDVTWNDSTSSDK
-323 YFAAGETSFSQNHT
+323 YFAAGETSFSKNHT
-337 PNTADGF
+337 PNTADGER
-344 KWDYLYDLPDVPA
+344 WDYLYDLPDVPE
-357 DDSTNEMGTVLTE
+357 DDGTDETGTVLTE
-370 GNFTYQLY
+370 GDFTYQLY
-378 TDHAVL
+378 TDHAAL

-422 LPKTVTAISYGT
+422 LPKTVTAVSYGT
-434 GGIGAFEDCTALQA
+434 GGIGAFENCTALQA
-448 VSMLLTSRVEYYSFR
+448 VSMILTSRVEYHSFR

-473 PQTVTLI
+473 PQTVTLV
-480 GAGAFAACTRL
+480 GAGAFAACT
-491 SRLNVY
+491 SLNTLRVY

-511 ATVLYGYAGSTAQAY
+511 ETVLYGYAGSTAQAY
-526 AEKYDRTFL
+526 AKKYDRTFL
-535 TFGTVTTTTTAAT
+535 TFGTVTTTTTAAA

-561 TTTTQTTSTTRTTTR
+561 TRATTQ
-576 TTSDSTTT
+576 TTSDSTTA
-584 TTTAATTTAGEILLP
+584 TTTATTVTAGEILLP

-605 NDGVCRVDDLVLL
+605 NDGMCRIDDLVLL

-631 QRTAMD
+631 QRPAMD
-637 CNADGTVDSKDSHL
+637 CNADGTVDSRDSHL
-651 LAMFLVQLIARLP
+651 LAMFLMQLIARLP

>member
-1 MRHNWISSK
+1 MRHNWITPRM
-10 VGLFLAA
+10 GLFLAA
-17 AMLTSSLSALPPVS
+17 AMLMPSLSALPPVS
-31 AAETEAATTDDL
+31 AAETAMTDDL
-43 LSMQGIPVEHTP
+43 LSVQGIPVEHTP

-63 NTSSDEQTAYPEDVY
+63 NTSPDEQAAYPEDIY

-89 AQKDLYR
+89 AQKSLYR

-101 AHTFYTGTAAAED
+101 AHAFYTGTAAAEG
-114 VSYGSDEKELPCFT
+114 VSYGSDEEKLPCFA
-128 IVSNTDSSLTS
+128 IVSNTDSSLS
-139 EDTAKVISM
+139 NEDTVKVISM
-148 FRNDNPVYFFVGN
+148 FRNDNPMYFFVGN
-161 TYLYSMDYDFDTGEN
+161 NYLYSMDYDSETEEN
-176 YVSMV
+176 YVGAV
-181 YIACVEEYTGGT
+181 YIACVEEYTSGT
-193 TRQAE
+193 ARQAE
-198 RRTLETQIA
+198 RRALETQIT
-207 AAREQVEAKDTAWA
+207 AAREQVEAQDTAWA

-281 VANAYIVGLGNGGGH
+281 VANAYIIGLGNGGGH

-308 YCFDVTWNDSTSSDK
+308 YYFDVTWNDSTSSDK
-323 YFAAGETSFSQNHT
+323 YFAAGETSFSKNHT
-337 PNTADGF
+337 PNTADGER
-344 KWDYLYDLPDVPA
+344 WDYLYDLPDVPE
-357 DDSTNEMGTVLTE
+357 DDGTDETGTVLTE
-370 GNFTYQLY
+370 GDFTYQLY

-384 TAYTGEDAF
+384 TAYTGEDVF

-415 TAVQLVD
+415 TSVQLVD
-422 LPKTVTAISYGT
+422 LPKTVTAVSYGT
-434 GGIGAFEDCTALQA
+434 GGIGAFENCTALQA
-448 VSMLLTSRVEYYSFR
+448 VSMILTSRVEYHSFR

-473 PQTVTLI
+473 PQTVTLV
-480 GAGAFAACTRL
+480 GAGVFAACT
-491 SRLNVY
+491 SLNTLRVY

-511 ATVLYGYAGSTAQAY
+511 ETVLYGYAGSTAQAY
-526 AEKYDRTFL
+526 AKKYDRTFL
-535 TFGTVTTTTTAAT
+535 SFGTVTTAATTAA

-561 TTTTQTTSTTRTTTR
+561 TRATTQ
-576 TTSDSTTT
+576 TTSDSTTA
-584 TTTAATTTAGEILLP
+584 TTTATTVTAGEILLP

-631 QRTAMD
+631 QRPAMD
-637 CNADGTVDSKDSHL
+637 CNADGTVDSRDSQL
-651 LAMFLVQLIARLP
+651 LAMFLMQLIPRLP